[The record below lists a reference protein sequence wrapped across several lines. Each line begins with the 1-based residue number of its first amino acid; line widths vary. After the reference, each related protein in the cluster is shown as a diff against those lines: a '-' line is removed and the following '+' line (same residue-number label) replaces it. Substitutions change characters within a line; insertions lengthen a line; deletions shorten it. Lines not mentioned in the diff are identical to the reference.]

1 MPKSCYNE
9 TIEFLERADVF
20 LITPTYEWQFAPQV
34 EDADFTKIAKK
45 AGLGPEVA
53 RLLFERGIQDEES
66 LKKFLEP
73 SLEDLHDPY
82 LLHDMDKAVERI
94 RQAIEEGENILI
106 YGDYDAD
113 GMTSASIV
121 KESLEQ
127 LGAECRV
134 YLPNRF
140 TDGYGPNASVYKY
153 FIEQEGISLIVTVDN
168 GVAGHEAIELA
179 QSMGVDVIVTDHHS
193 MPETLP
199 DAYAIVHPEHP
210 EADYPFK
217 YLAGCGVAF
226 KLACALLEEVQ
237 VELLDL
243 VAIGTIADMVS
254 LTDENRILVQYGLE
268 MLGHTQ
274 RIGLQELL
282 DMAGIAANEVTEE
295 TVGFQI
301 APRLNAL
308 GRLDDPNPAIDLL
321 TGFDDEEA
329 HEIALMIH
337 QKNEER
343 KEIVQ
348 SIYEEAKTMVDPEKK
363 VQVLAKE
370 GWNPGVL
377 GIVAGRLL
385 EELGQTVIVLNI
397 EDGRAKGS
405 ARSVEAVDIFEALD
419 PHRDLFIAFG
429 GHAGAAGMTL
439 EVEKLSDLSQVLED
453 YVREKVADASGKN
466 KLNLDE
472 ELDLETLSLE
482 TVKSFERLAPFGM
495 DNQKPVFYIKDF
507 HVESARTMGAGN
519 AHLKLKIFK
528 GEASFEVVAFGQG
541 RWATEFSQTKNLEL
555 AVTLS
560 VNQWNG
566 QTALQLMMVD
576 ARVEGVQLFNIRG
589 KNAVLPEGVPVLDFS
604 GEVPD
609 LANSDAVVVKTI
621 PEDITLLKTIF
632 QEQHFSAVYFKN
644 DIDKAYYLTGY
655 GTREQF
661 AKLYKTIY
669 QFPEFDIRYK
679 LKDLAAYLNIQQ
691 ILLVKMIQVFEE
703 LGFVTIK
710 DGVMTVNKEAPK
722 REIGESQ
729 IYQNL
734 KQTVKD
740 QEMMALGTVQ
750 EMYDFLME

>member
-1 MPKSCYNE
+1 M
-9 TIEFLERADVF
+9 I
-20 LITPTYEWQFAPQV
+20 IPTYNWQFAPQV

-45 AGLGPEVA
+45 AGLGPEAA
-53 RLLFERGIQDEES
+53 RLLFSRGIKDEDS
-66 LKKFLEP
+66 LTRFLAP
-73 SLEDLHDPY
+73 SLDDLHDPY
-82 LLHDMDKAVERI
+82 LLHDMDKAVNRI
-94 RQAIEEGENILI
+94 RRVIEQGELILV

-127 LGAECRV
+127 LGAECLV

-153 FIEQEGISLIVTVDN
+153 FIEQQGVSLIVTVDN
-168 GVAGHEAIELA
+168 GVAGHEAIDLA

-193 MPETLP
+193 MPEVLP

-210 EADYPFK
+210 KANYPFK
-217 YLAGCGVAF
+217 HLAGCGVAF

-254 LTDENRILVQYGLE
+254 LTDENRIMVQYGLE
-268 MLGHTQ
+268 VLRNTQ
-274 RIGLQELL
+274 RLGLQELFEI
-282 DMAGIAANEVTEE
+282 AGIASSDLTEE
-295 TVGFQI
+295 TVGFQL

-321 TGFDDEEA
+321 TGFDDEEV
-329 HEIALMIH
+329 HEIALMI
-337 QKNEER
+337 QEKNEER

-348 SIYEEAKTMVDPEKK
+348 AIYEEAKSLVDPNKS

-405 ARSVEAVDIFEALD
+405 ARSIEAVDIFEALD
-419 PHRDLFIAFG
+419 PHRSIFLAFG

-439 EVEKLSDLSQVLED
+439 EVEQLDALSEILET
-453 YVREKVADASGKN
+453 YVKDKGIAAIGKSR
-466 KLNLDE
+466 LYLDE
-472 ELDLETLSLE
+472 ELDLENLSLD

-495 DNQKPVFYIKDF
+495 DNQKPVFYIRDF
-507 HVESARTMGAGN
+507 QVENARSMGA
-519 AHLKLKIFK
+519 ADSHLKLKISK
-528 GEASFEVVAFGQG
+528 GNANFEVVAFGQG
-541 RWATEFSQTKNLEL
+541 SKATEFAQTKQLEL

-566 QTALQLMMVD
+566 QTTLQLMMVD
-576 ARVEGVQLFNIRG
+576 ARVDGVQLFNIRG
-589 KNAVLPEGVPVLDFS
+589 KTVALPEGVPVLDFS
-604 GEVPD
+604 GELPD
-609 LANSDAVVVKTI
+609 ISKSLAVAVKNL
-621 PEDITLLKTIF
+621 PEDITILKDIF
-632 QEQHFSAVYFKN
+632 QQHDFSAIYFKN
-644 DIDKAYYLTGY
+644 DIDKPYYLTGY
-655 GTREQF
+655 GTRDQF

-679 LKDLAAYLNIQQ
+679 LKDLSAYLKIEQ
-691 ILLVKMIQVFEE
+691 ILLVKMIQIFEE
-703 LGFVTIK
+703 LSFVTIEN
-710 DGVMTVNKEAPK
+710 GVMRVNKDATK
-722 REIGESQ
+722 RDIAESQ

-750 EMYDFLME
+750 EIYDFLMKK

>member
-1 MPKSCYNE
+1 MDIY
-9 TIEFLERADVF
+9 
-20 LITPTYEWQFAPQV
+20 LIIPTYNWQFSPQV
-34 EDADFTKIAKK
+34 EDADFTKIAKSV
-45 AGLGPEVA
+45 GLSSEVA
-53 RLLFERGIQDEES
+53 CLLFQRGIKDESS

-82 LLHDMDKAVERI
+82 LLHDMDKAVDRI
-94 RQAIEEGENILI
+94 RQAIEQGELILV

-127 LGAECRV
+127 LGAECLV

-153 FIEQEGISLIVTVDN
+153 FIEQQGVSLIVTVDN
-168 GVAGHEAIELA
+168 GVAGHEAIDLA

-193 MPETLP
+193 MPEVLP

-210 EADYPFK
+210 KADYPFK
-217 YLAGCGVAF
+217 HLAGCGVAF

-254 LTDENRILVQYGLE
+254 LTDENRIMVQYGLE
-268 MLGHTQ
+268 VLRNTQ
-274 RIGLQELL
+274 RIGLQELFEI
-282 DMAGIAANEVTEE
+282 AGISSSDITEE
-295 TVGFQI
+295 TVGFQL

-308 GRLDDPNPAIDLL
+308 GRLADPNPAIDLL
-321 TGFDDEEA
+321 TGFDDEEV
-329 HEIALMIH
+329 HEIALMI
-337 QKNEER
+337 QEKNEER

-348 SIYEEAKTMVDPEKK
+348 AIYEEAKSLVDSNKS

-405 ARSVEAVDIFEALD
+405 ARSIEAVNIFEALD
-419 PHRDLFIAFG
+419 PHRSIFLAFG

-439 EVEKLSDLSQVLED
+439 EVEQLDALSEILET
-453 YVREKVADASGKN
+453 YVKDKGIAAKGKSR
-466 KLNLDE
+466 LYLDE
-472 ELDLETLSLE
+472 ELDLESLSLD
-482 TVKSFERLAPFGM
+482 TVKSFEKLAPFGM
-495 DNQKPVFYIKDF
+495 DNQKPVFYIRDF
-507 HVESARTMGAGN
+507 QVENARSMGAGDS
-519 AHLKLKIFK
+519 HLKLKISK
-528 GEASFEVVAFGQG
+528 GTANFEVVAFGQG
-541 RWATEFSQTKNLEL
+541 AKATEFAQTKQLEL

-566 QTALQLMMVD
+566 QTTLQLMMVD
-576 ARVEGVQLFNIRG
+576 ARVDGVQLFNIRG
-589 KNAVLPEGVPVLDFS
+589 KNAVLPDGVPVLDFT
-604 GEVPD
+604 GELPD
-609 LANSDAVVVKTI
+609 ISSSPAVVVKNI
-621 PEDITLLKTIF
+621 PEDIRILKDIF
-632 QEQHFSAVYFKN
+632 QQHDFSAVYFKN
-644 DIDKAYYLTGY
+644 DIEKPYYLIGY

-669 QFPEFDIRYK
+669 QFPEVDIRYK
-679 LKDLAAYLNIQQ
+679 LKDLSAYLKIEQ
-691 ILLVKMIQVFEE
+691 ILLVKMIQIFEE
-703 LGFVTIK
+703 LGFVTIEN
-710 DGVMTVNKEAPK
+710 GVMRVNKDAAK
-722 REIGESQ
+722 RDIAESQ

-740 QEMMALGTVQ
+740 QEMLALGTVQ
-750 EMYDFLME
+750 EIYDFLMGK

>member
-1 MPKSCYNE
+1 M
-9 TIEFLERADVF
+9 I
-20 LITPTYEWQFAPQV
+20 IPTYNWQFAPQV

-45 AGLGPEVA
+45 AGLGPEAA
-53 RLLFERGIQDEES
+53 RLLFSRGIKDEDS
-66 LKKFLEP
+66 LTRFLAP
-73 SLEDLHDPY
+73 SLDDLHDPY
-82 LLHDMDKAVERI
+82 LLHDMDKAVNRI
-94 RQAIEEGENILI
+94 RRAIEQGEFILV

-113 GMTSASIV
+113 GMTSASIL
-121 KESLEQ
+121 KETLEQ
-127 LGAECRV
+127 LGAECLV

-153 FIEQEGISLIVTVDN
+153 FIEQQGISLIVTVDN
-168 GVAGHEAIELA
+168 GVAGHEAIDLA

-193 MPETLP
+193 LPEVLP
-199 DAYAIVHPEHP
+199 DAHAIVHPEHP
-210 EADYPFK
+210 ESDYPFK
-217 YLAGCGVAF
+217 HLAGCGVAF

-254 LTDENRILVQYGLE
+254 LTDENRIMVQYGIEVLRN
-268 MLGHTQ
+268 TQ
-274 RIGLQELL
+274 RLGLQELFEI
-282 DMAGIAANEVTEE
+282 AGISSSDLTEE
-295 TVGFQI
+295 TVGFQL

-308 GRLDDPNPAIDLL
+308 GRLDDPNPAIELL
-321 TGFDDEEA
+321 TGFDDEEVR
-329 HEIALMIH
+329 EIALMI
-337 QKNEER
+337 QDKNEER

-348 SIYEEAKTMVDPEKK
+348 AIYEEAKSLVDPNKS

-405 ARSVEAVDIFEALD
+405 ARSIEAVDIFEALN
-419 PHRDLFIAFG
+419 PHRELFIAFG

-439 EVEKLSDLSQVLED
+439 EAEQLDALSEILEN
-453 YVREKVADASGKN
+453 YVKDKGIDAKGKN
-466 KLNLDE
+466 TLYLDE
-472 ELDLETLSLE
+472 ELDLESLSLE

-495 DNQKPVFYIKDF
+495 DNQKPVFYIRDF
-507 HVESARTMGAGN
+507 QVENARSMGAGDS
-519 AHLKLKIFK
+519 HLKLKISK
-528 GEASFEVVAFGQG
+528 GNANFEVVAFGQG
-541 RWATEFSQTKNLEL
+541 SKATEFAQTKQLEL

-566 QTALQLMMVD
+566 QTTLQLVMVD
-576 ARVEGVQLFNIRG
+576 ARVDGVQLFNIRG
-589 KNAVLPEGVPVLDFS
+589 KTAALPEGVPVLDFT
-604 GEVPD
+604 GELPD
-609 LANSDAVVVKTI
+609 ISSSQAVVVKNF
-621 PEDITLLKTIF
+621 PEDIEILKNIF
-632 QEQHFSAVYFKN
+632 QQHDFSAVYFKN
-644 DIDKAYYLTGY
+644 DIDKPYYLTGY
-655 GTREQF
+655 GTRDQF

-679 LKDLAAYLNIQQ
+679 LKDLSAYLKIEQ
-691 ILLVKMIQVFEE
+691 ILLIKMIQIFEE
-703 LGFVTIK
+703 LGFVTIEN
-710 DGVMTVNKEAPK
+710 GVMRVNKDAAK
-722 REIGESQ
+722 RDIAESQ

-750 EMYDFLME
+750 EIYDFLMKK

>member
-1 MPKSCYNE
+1 MDIY
-9 TIEFLERADVF
+9 
-20 LITPTYEWQFAPQV
+20 LIIPTYNWQFSPQV
-34 EDADFTKIAKK
+34 EDADFTKIAKSV
-45 AGLGPEVA
+45 GLSSEVA
-53 RLLFERGIQDEES
+53 CLLFQRGIKDESS

-82 LLHDMDKAVERI
+82 LLHDMDKAVDRI
-94 RQAIEEGENILI
+94 RQAIEQGELILV

-127 LGAECRV
+127 LGAECLV

-153 FIEQEGISLIVTVDN
+153 FIEQQGVSLIVTVDN
-168 GVAGHEAIELA
+168 GVAGHEAIDLA

-193 MPETLP
+193 MPEVLP

-217 YLAGCGVAF
+217 HLAGCGVAF

-254 LTDENRILVQYGLE
+254 LTDENRIMVQYGLE
-268 MLGHTQ
+268 VLRNTQ
-274 RIGLQELL
+274 RIGLQELFEI
-282 DMAGIAANEVTEE
+282 AGISSSDITEE
-295 TVGFQI
+295 TVGFQL

-308 GRLDDPNPAIDLL
+308 GRLADPNPAIDLL
-321 TGFDDEEA
+321 TGFDDEEV
-329 HEIALMIH
+329 HEIALMI
-337 QKNEER
+337 QEKNEER

-348 SIYEEAKTMVDPEKK
+348 AIYEEAKSLVDSNKS

-405 ARSVEAVDIFEALD
+405 ARSIEAVNIFEALD
-419 PHRDLFIAFG
+419 PHRSIFLAFG

-439 EVEKLSDLSQVLED
+439 EVEQLDALSEILET
-453 YVREKVADASGKN
+453 YVKDKGIAAKGKSR
-466 KLNLDE
+466 LYLDE
-472 ELDLETLSLE
+472 ELDLESLSLD
-482 TVKSFERLAPFGM
+482 TVKSFEKLAPFGM
-495 DNQKPVFYIKDF
+495 DNQKPVFYIRDF
-507 HVESARTMGAGN
+507 QVENARSMGAGDS
-519 AHLKLKIFK
+519 HLKLKISK
-528 GEASFEVVAFGQG
+528 GTANFEVVAFGQG
-541 RWATEFSQTKNLEL
+541 AKATEFAQTKQLEL

-566 QTALQLMMVD
+566 QTTLQLMMVD
-576 ARVEGVQLFNIRG
+576 ARVDGVQLFNIRG
-589 KNAVLPEGVPVLDFS
+589 KNAVLPDGVPVLDFT
-604 GEVPD
+604 GELPD
-609 LANSDAVVVKTI
+609 ISSSPAVVVKNI
-621 PEDITLLKTIF
+621 PEDIRILKDIF
-632 QEQHFSAVYFKN
+632 QQHDFSAVYFKN
-644 DIDKAYYLTGY
+644 DIEKPYYLIGY

-669 QFPEFDIRYK
+669 QFPEVDIRYK
-679 LKDLAAYLNIQQ
+679 LKDLSAYLKIEQ
-691 ILLVKMIQVFEE
+691 ILLVKMIQIFEE
-703 LGFVTIK
+703 LGFVTIEN
-710 DGVMTVNKEAPK
+710 GVMRVNKDAAK
-722 REIGESQ
+722 RDIAESQ

-740 QEMMALGTVQ
+740 QEMLALGTVQ
-750 EMYDFLME
+750 EIYDFLMGK

>member
-1 MPKSCYNE
+1 M
-9 TIEFLERADVF
+9 I
-20 LITPTYEWQFAPQV
+20 IPTYNWQFAPQI

-45 AGLGPEVA
+45 AGLGPEAA
-53 RLLFERGIQDEES
+53 RLLFSRGIKDEDS
-66 LKKFLEP
+66 LTRFLAP
-73 SLEDLHDPY
+73 SLDDLHDPY
-82 LLHDMDKAVERI
+82 LLHDMDKAVNRI
-94 RQAIEEGENILI
+94 RRAIEQGEFILV

-113 GMTSASIV
+113 GMTSASIF
-121 KESLEQ
+121 KETLEQ
-127 LGAECRV
+127 LGAECLV

-153 FIEQEGISLIVTVDN
+153 FIEQQGISLIVTVDN
-168 GVAGHEAIELA
+168 GVAGHEAIDLA

-193 MPETLP
+193 LPEVLP
-199 DAYAIVHPEHP
+199 DAHAIVHPEHP
-210 EADYPFK
+210 ESDYPFK
-217 YLAGCGVAF
+217 HLAGCGVAF

-254 LTDENRILVQYGLE
+254 LTDENRIMVQYGLE
-268 MLGHTQ
+268 VLRNTQ
-274 RIGLQELL
+274 RLGLQELFEI
-282 DMAGIAANEVTEE
+282 AGISSSDLTEE
-295 TVGFQI
+295 TVGFQL

-308 GRLDDPNPAIDLL
+308 GRLDDPNPAIELL
-321 TGFDDEEA
+321 TGFDDEEVR
-329 HEIALMIH
+329 EIALMI
-337 QKNEER
+337 QDKNEER

-348 SIYEEAKTMVDPEKK
+348 AIYEEARSLVDPNKS

-405 ARSVEAVDIFEALD
+405 ARSIEAVDIFEALN
-419 PHRDLFIAFG
+419 PHRELFIAFG

-439 EVEKLSDLSQVLED
+439 EAEQLDALSEILEN
-453 YVREKVADASGKN
+453 YVKDKGIDAKGKN
-466 KLNLDE
+466 TLYLDE
-472 ELDLETLSLE
+472 ELDLESLSLE

-495 DNQKPVFYIKDF
+495 DNQKPVFYIRDF
-507 HVESARTMGAGN
+507 QVENARSMGAGDS
-519 AHLKLKIFK
+519 HLKLKISK
-528 GEASFEVVAFGQG
+528 GTASFEVVSFGQG
-541 RWATEFSQTKNLEL
+541 SKATEFSQVKQLEL

-566 QTALQLMMVD
+566 QTTLQLMMVD
-576 ARVEGVQLFNIRG
+576 ARVDGVQLFNIRSKSVELPAG
-589 KNAVLPEGVPVLDFS
+589 VPILDFTSDLPEILSSP
-604 GEVPD
+604 
-609 LANSDAVVVKTI
+609 AIVVKNI
-621 PEDITLLKTIF
+621 PEDLSLLKQVL
-632 QEQHFSAVYFKN
+632 QEQDFSAIYFKN
-644 DIDKAYYLTGY
+644 DIAKAYYLTGY

-679 LKDLAAYLNIQQ
+679 LKDLSAYLKIEQ
-691 ILLVKMIQVFEE
+691 ILLVKMIQIFEE
-703 LGFVTIK
+703 LGFVTIEN
-710 DGVMTVNKEAPK
+710 GVMKVNKDAAK
-722 REIGESQ
+722 RDIAESQ

-734 KQTVKD
+734 KQTVKN

-750 EMYDFLME
+750 EIYDFLMEK

>member
-1 MPKSCYNE
+1 M
-9 TIEFLERADVF
+9 I
-20 LITPTYEWQFAPQV
+20 IPTYNWQFAPQV

-45 AGLGPEVA
+45 AGLGPEAA
-53 RLLFERGIQDEES
+53 RLLFSRGIKDEDS
-66 LKKFLEP
+66 LTRFLAP
-73 SLEDLHDPY
+73 SLDDLHDPY
-82 LLHDMDKAVERI
+82 LLHDMDKAVNRI
-94 RQAIEEGENILI
+94 RRAIEQGEFILV

-113 GMTSASIV
+113 GMTSASIL
-121 KESLEQ
+121 KETLEQ
-127 LGAECRV
+127 LGAECLV

-153 FIEQEGISLIVTVDN
+153 FIEQQGISLIVTVDN
-168 GVAGHEAIELA
+168 GVAGREAIDLA

-193 MPETLP
+193 LPEVLP

-210 EADYPFK
+210 ESDYPFK
-217 YLAGCGVAF
+217 HLAGCGVAF

-254 LTDENRILVQYGLE
+254 LTDENRIMVQYGLE
-268 MLGHTQ
+268 VLRNTQ
-274 RIGLQELL
+274 RLGLQELFEI
-282 DMAGIAANEVTEE
+282 AGISSSDLTEE
-295 TVGFQI
+295 TIGFQL

-321 TGFDDEEA
+321 TGFDDEEVR
-329 HEIALMIH
+329 EIALMI
-337 QKNEER
+337 QNKNEER

-348 SIYEEAKTMVDPEKK
+348 AIYEEAKSLVDPNKS

-405 ARSVEAVDIFEALD
+405 ARSIEAVDIFEALN
-419 PHRDLFIAFG
+419 PHRELFIAFG

-439 EVEKLSDLSQVLED
+439 EEEQLDALSEILETYIKD
-453 YVREKVADASGKN
+453 KGIDAKGKN
-466 KLNLDE
+466 TLYLDE
-472 ELDLETLSLE
+472 ELDLESLSLE

-495 DNQKPVFYIKDF
+495 DNQKPVFYIRDF
-507 HVESARTMGAGN
+507 QVENARSMGAEDS
-519 AHLKLKIFK
+519 HLKLKISK
-528 GEASFEVVAFGQG
+528 GTAIFEVVAFGQG
-541 RWATEFSQTKNLEL
+541 SKTTEFSQVKQLEL

-566 QTALQLMMVD
+566 QTTLQLMMVD
-576 ARVEGVQLFNIRG
+576 ARVDGVQLFNIRG
-589 KNAVLPEGVPVLDFS
+589 KNASLPDEVPVLDFT
-604 GEVPD
+604 GELPD
-609 LANSDAVVVKTI
+609 ITTSPAIVVKNL
-621 PEDITLLKTIF
+621 PEDITILKNIF
-632 QEQHFSAVYFKN
+632 QQHDFSAIYFKN
-644 DIDKAYYLTGY
+644 DIAKAYYLTGY

-679 LKDLAAYLNIQQ
+679 LKDLSTYLKIEQ
-691 ILLVKMIQVFEE
+691 ILLVKMIQIFEE
-703 LGFVTIK
+703 LGFVTIEN
-710 DGVMTVNKEAPK
+710 GVMRVNKDATK
-722 REIGESQ
+722 RDIAESQ

-750 EMYDFLME
+750 EIYDFLMKK

>member
-1 MPKSCYNE
+1 M
-9 TIEFLERADVF
+9 I
-20 LITPTYEWQFAPQV
+20 IPTYNWQFAPQV

-45 AGLGPEVA
+45 AGLGPEAA
-53 RLLFERGIQDEES
+53 RLLFSRGIKDEDS
-66 LKKFLEP
+66 LTRFLAP
-73 SLEDLHDPY
+73 SLDDLHDPY
-82 LLHDMDKAVERI
+82 LLHDMDKAVNRI
-94 RQAIEEGENILI
+94 RRAIEQGEFILV

-113 GMTSASIV
+113 GMTSASIL
-121 KESLEQ
+121 KETLEQ
-127 LGAECRV
+127 LGAECLV

-153 FIEQEGISLIVTVDN
+153 FIEQQGISLIVTVDN
-168 GVAGHEAIELA
+168 GVAGHEAIDLA

-193 MPETLP
+193 LPEVLP
-199 DAYAIVHPEHP
+199 DAHAIVHPEHP

-217 YLAGCGVAF
+217 HLAGCGVAF

-254 LTDENRILVQYGLE
+254 LTDENRIMLQYGLE
-268 MLGHTQ
+268 VLRNTQ
-274 RIGLQELL
+274 RIGFQELFEI
-282 DMAGIAANEVTEE
+282 AGISSSDVTEE
-295 TVGFQI
+295 IVGFQL

-308 GRLDDPNPAIDLL
+308 GRLDDPNPAIELL
-321 TGFDDEEA
+321 TGFDDEEVR
-329 HEIALMIH
+329 EIALMI
-337 QKNEER
+337 QDKNEER

-348 SIYEEAKTMVDPEKK
+348 AIYEEAKSLVDPNKS

-405 ARSVEAVDIFEALD
+405 ARSIEAVDIFEALN
-419 PHRDLFIAFG
+419 PHRELFIAFG

-439 EVEKLSDLSQVLED
+439 EVDNLEALSELLEAYITEKGLD
-453 YVREKVADASGKN
+453 VATKN
-466 KLNLDE
+466 NLRLDE
-472 ELDLETLSLE
+472 ELDLEALTIE
-482 TVKSFERLAPFGM
+482 TVKNFERLAPFGM
-495 DNQKPVFYIKDF
+495 DHQKPVFYIRDF
-507 HVESARTMGAGN
+507 QVENARTMGAGN
-519 AHLKLKIFK
+519 AHLKLKISK
-528 GEASFEVVAFGQG
+528 GSANFEVVAFGKG
-541 RWATEFSQTKNLEL
+541 SLATEFAQVKDLEL

-566 QTALQLMMVD
+566 QTTLQLMMVD
-576 ARVEGVQLFNIRG
+576 ARVDGVQLFNIRS
-589 KNAVLPEGVPVLDFS
+589 KSVELPEGVPVLDFTS
-604 GEVPD
+604 D
-609 LANSDAVVVKTI
+609 LPEMLSSPAIVVKNT
-621 PEDITLLKTIF
+621 PDDLSLLKQVL
-632 QEQHFSAVYFKN
+632 QEQDFSAIYFKN
-644 DIDKAYYLTGY
+644 DIAKAYYLTGY

-679 LKDLAAYLNIQQ
+679 LKDLSAYLKIEQ
-691 ILLVKMIQVFEE
+691 ILLVKMIQIFEE
-703 LGFVTIK
+703 LGFVTIEN
-710 DGVMTVNKEAPK
+710 GVMKVNKDAAK
-722 REIGESQ
+722 RDIAESH
-729 IYQNL
+729 IYQQL

-750 EMYDFLME
+750 EIYNFLMEK

>member
-1 MPKSCYNE
+1 M
-9 TIEFLERADVF
+9 IF
-20 LITPTYEWQFAPQV
+20 LIIPTYNWQFAPQV

-53 RLLFERGIQDEES
+53 RLLFERGIKDETS

-73 SLEDLHDPY
+73 SLEELHDPY
-82 LLHDMDKAVERI
+82 LLNDMEKAVERI
-94 RQAIEEGENILI
+94 RYAIEQGELILI

-127 LGAECRV
+127 LGAECLV

-153 FIEQEGISLIVTVDN
+153 FIEQQGVSLIVTVDN
-168 GVAGHEAIELA
+168 GVAGHEAIDLA

-193 MPETLP
+193 MPEILP
-199 DAYAIVHPEHP
+199 DAYAIIHPEHP
-210 EADYPFK
+210 GADYPFK
-217 YLAGCGVAF
+217 HLAGCGVAF

-254 LTDENRILVQYGLE
+254 LTDENRIMVQYGLE
-268 MLGHTQ
+268 VLRNTQ
-274 RIGLQELL
+274 RMGLQE
-282 DMAGIAANEVTEE
+282 MFEIAGISSSDVTEE
-295 TVGFQI
+295 TVGFQL

-321 TGFDDEEA
+321 TGFDDEEV
-329 HEIALMIH
+329 HEIALLIH

-348 SIYEEAKTMVDPEKK
+348 SIYDEAKGMVDPDKS

-405 ARSVEAVDIFEALD
+405 ARSIEAVDIFEALN
-419 PHRDLFIAFG
+419 PHQELFIAFG

-439 EVEKLSDLSQVLED
+439 EIDKLEALSELLEVYITEKGLD
-453 YVREKVADASGKN
+453 VATKN
-466 KLNLDE
+466 NLRLDE
-472 ELDLETLSLE
+472 DLDIEALTIE
-482 TVKSFERLAPFGM
+482 TVKNFERLAPFGM
-495 DNQKPVFYIKDF
+495 DHQKPVFYIRDF
-507 HVESARTMGAGN
+507 QVENARTMGAGN
-519 AHLKLKIFK
+519 AHLKLKISK
-528 GEASFEVVAFGQG
+528 GSANFEVVAFGKG
-541 RWATEFSQTKNLEL
+541 SLATEFAQVKDLEL
-555 AVTLS
+555 AATLS

-576 ARVEGVQLFNIRG
+576 ARVDGVQLFNIRS
-589 KNAVLPEGVPVLDFS
+589 KSVELPEGVPVLDFTSNLPEVFS
-604 GEVPD
+604 GP
-609 LANSDAVVVKTI
+609 AIVVKDI
-621 PEDITLLKTIF
+621 PEDLSLLKQVL
-632 QEQHFSAVYFKN
+632 QEQDFSAIYFKN
-644 DIDKAYYLTGY
+644 DIAKAYYLTGY

-679 LKDLAAYLNIQQ
+679 LKDLSAYLKIEQ
-691 ILLVKMIQVFEE
+691 ILLVKMIQIFEE
-703 LGFVTIK
+703 LGFVTIEN
-710 DGVMTVNKEAPK
+710 GVMKVNKDAAK
-722 REIGESQ
+722 RDIAESH
-729 IYQNL
+729 IYQQL

-750 EMYDFLME
+750 EIYNFLMEK

>member
-1 MPKSCYNE
+1 M
-9 TIEFLERADVF
+9 DVC
-20 LITPTYEWQFAPQV
+20 LIIPTYNWQFSPQV
-34 EDADFTKIAKK
+34 EDADFTKIAKS
-45 AGLGPEVA
+45 AGLSSEVA
-53 RLLFERGIQDEES
+53 CLLFQRGIKDESS
-66 LKKFLEP
+66 LKKFLDP

-82 LLHDMDKAVERI
+82 LLHDMEKAVKRI
-94 RQAIEEGENILI
+94 RQAIERGELILV

-127 LGAECRV
+127 LGAECLI

-153 FIEQEGISLIVTVDN
+153 FIEQQGVSLIVTVDN
-168 GVAGHEAIELA
+168 GVTGHEAIDLA

-193 MPETLP
+193 MPEVLP
-199 DAYAIVHPEHP
+199 DAYAIVHPEHQ

-217 YLAGCGVAF
+217 HLAGCGVAF

-254 LTDENRILVQYGLE
+254 LTDENRVMVQYGLE
-268 MLGHTQ
+268 VLRNTQ
-274 RIGLQELL
+274 RLGLQELFEV
-282 DMAGIAANEVTEE
+282 AGIFSGDISEE
-295 TVGFQI
+295 TVGFQL

-321 TGFDDEEA
+321 TGFDDEEV
-329 HEIALMIH
+329 HEIALMI
-337 QKNEER
+337 QEKNEER

-348 SIYEEAKTMVDPEKK
+348 AIYEEAKSLVDPNKS

-405 ARSVEAVDIFEALD
+405 ARSIEAVDIFEALD
-419 PHRDLFIAFG
+419 PHRELFIAFG

-439 EVEKLSDLSQVLED
+439 EAEQLDALSEILETYVKDKGIDAKGKSQL
-453 YVREKVADASGKN
+453 Y
-466 KLNLDE
+466 LDE
-472 ELDLETLSLE
+472 ELDLENLNLD

-495 DNQKPVFYIKDF
+495 DNQKPIFYIRDF
-507 HVESARTMGAGN
+507 QVENARSMGAGDS
-519 AHLKLKIFK
+519 HLKLKISK
-528 GEASFEVVAFGQG
+528 GTANFEVVAFGQG
-541 RWATEFSQTKNLEL
+541 AKATEFAQTKQLEL

-566 QTALQLMMVD
+566 QTTLQLMMVD
-576 ARVEGVQLFNIRG
+576 ARVDGVQLFNIRS
-589 KNAVLPEGVPVLDFS
+589 KSAALPDGVPVLDFS
-604 GEVPD
+604 GELPD
-609 LANSDAVVVKTI
+609 ISSSPAVVVKNL
-621 PEDITLLKTIF
+621 PEDIRILKDIF
-632 QEQHFSAVYFKN
+632 QEHDFSAVYFKN
-644 DIDKAYYLTGY
+644 DIEKPYYLTGY

-669 QFPEFDIRYK
+669 QFPEFDIRFK
-679 LKDLAAYLNIQQ
+679 LKDLSAYLKIEQ
-691 ILLVKMIQVFEE
+691 ILLVKMIQIFEE
-703 LGFVTIK
+703 LGFVIIEN
-710 DGVMTVNKEAPK
+710 GVMKVNKDAAK
-722 REIGESQ
+722 RDIAESQ

-750 EMYDFLME
+750 EIYDFLKGK

>member
-1 MPKSCYNE
+1 MDIY
-9 TIEFLERADVF
+9 
-20 LITPTYEWQFAPQV
+20 LIIPTYNWQFSPQV
-34 EDADFTKIAKK
+34 EDADFTKIAKSV
-45 AGLGPEVA
+45 GLSSEVA
-53 RLLFERGIQDEES
+53 CLLFQRGIKDESS

-82 LLHDMDKAVERI
+82 LLHDMDKAVDRI
-94 RQAIEEGENILI
+94 RQAIEQGELILV

-127 LGAECRV
+127 LGAECLV

-153 FIEQEGISLIVTVDN
+153 FIGQQGVSLIVTVDN
-168 GVAGHEAIELA
+168 GVAGHEAIDLA

-193 MPETLP
+193 MPEVLP

-217 YLAGCGVAF
+217 HLAGCGVAF

-254 LTDENRILVQYGLE
+254 LTDENRIMVQYGLE
-268 MLGHTQ
+268 VLRNTQ
-274 RIGLQELL
+274 RIGLQELFEI
-282 DMAGIAANEVTEE
+282 AGISSSDITEE
-295 TVGFQI
+295 TVGFQL

-308 GRLDDPNPAIDLL
+308 GRLADPNPAIDLL
-321 TGFDDEEA
+321 TGFDDEEV
-329 HEIALMIH
+329 HEIALMI
-337 QKNEER
+337 QEKNEER

-348 SIYEEAKTMVDPEKK
+348 SIYEEAKSLVDPNKS

-405 ARSVEAVDIFEALD
+405 ARSIEAVDIFEALN
-419 PHRDLFIAFG
+419 PHRELFIAFG

-439 EVEKLSDLSQVLED
+439 EAEQLDALSEILET
-453 YVREKVADASGKN
+453 YVKDKGIDAKGKN
-466 KLNLDE
+466 TLYLDE
-472 ELDLETLSLE
+472 ELDLESLSLE

-495 DNQKPVFYIKDF
+495 DNQKPVFYIRDF
-507 HVESARTMGAGN
+507 QVENARSMGAEDS
-519 AHLKLKIFK
+519 HLKLKISK
-528 GEASFEVVAFGQG
+528 GTASFEVVAFGQG
-541 RWATEFSQTKNLEL
+541 SKATEFSQVKQLEL

-566 QTALQLMMVD
+566 QTTLQLMMVD
-576 ARVEGVQLFNIRG
+576 ARVDGVQLFNIRS
-589 KNAVLPEGVPVLDFS
+589 KSVELPEGVPVLDFTS
-604 GEVPD
+604 ALPEMLSSP
-609 LANSDAVVVKTI
+609 AIVVKNI
-621 PEDITLLKTIF
+621 PEDLSLLKQVL
-632 QEQHFSAVYFKN
+632 QEQDFSAIYFKN
-644 DIDKAYYLTGY
+644 DIAKAYYLTGY

-679 LKDLAAYLNIQQ
+679 LKDLSAYLKIEQ
-691 ILLVKMIQVFEE
+691 ILLVKMIQIFEE
-703 LGFVTIK
+703 LGFVTIEN
-710 DGVMTVNKEAPK
+710 GVMRVNKDAAK
-722 REIGESQ
+722 RDIAESQ

-740 QEMMALGTVQ
+740 QEMLALGTVQ
-750 EMYDFLME
+750 EIYDFLMGK

>member
-1 MPKSCYNE
+1 M
-9 TIEFLERADVF
+9 I
-20 LITPTYEWQFAPQV
+20 IPTYNWQFAPQV

-45 AGLGPEVA
+45 AGLVPEAA
-53 RLLFERGIQDEES
+53 RLLFSRGIRDEDS
-66 LKKFLEP
+66 LSRFLAP
-73 SLEDLHDPY
+73 SLDNLHDPY
-82 LLHDMDKAVERI
+82 LLHDMDKAVNRI
-94 RQAIEEGENILI
+94 RRAIEQGEFILV

-113 GMTSASIV
+113 GMTSASIF
-121 KESLEQ
+121 KETLEQ
-127 LGAECRV
+127 LGAECLV

-153 FIEQEGISLIVTVDN
+153 FIEQQGISLIVTVDN
-168 GVAGHEAIELA
+168 GVAGHEAIDLA

-193 MPETLP
+193 LPEILP
-199 DAYAIVHPEHP
+199 DAYAIVRPEHP
-210 EADYPFK
+210 ESDYPFK

-254 LTDENRILVQYGLE
+254 LTDENRIMLQYGLE
-268 MLGHTQ
+268 VLRNTQ
-274 RIGLQELL
+274 RIGLQELFEI
-282 DMAGIAANEVTEE
+282 AGISSSDVTEE
-295 TVGFQI
+295 TIGFQL

-308 GRLDDPNPAIDLL
+308 GRLDDPNPAIELL
-321 TGFDDEEA
+321 TGFDDEEVR
-329 HEIALMIH
+329 EIALMI
-337 QKNEER
+337 QDKNEER

-348 SIYEEAKTMVDPEKK
+348 AIYEEAKSLVDPNKS

-405 ARSVEAVDIFEALD
+405 ARSIEAVDIFEALD
-419 PHRDLFIAFG
+419 PHRELFIAFG

-439 EVEKLSDLSQVLED
+439 EVDKLEALSELLEAYITEKGLD
-453 YVREKVADASGKN
+453 VATKN
-466 KLNLDE
+466 NLRLDE
-472 ELDLETLSLE
+472 ELDLEALTIE
-482 TVKSFERLAPFGM
+482 TVKNFERLAPFGM
-495 DNQKPVFYIKDF
+495 DHQKPVFYIRDF
-507 HVESARTMGAGN
+507 QVENARTMGAGN
-519 AHLKLKIFK
+519 AHLKLKISK
-528 GEASFEVVAFGQG
+528 GSANFEVVAFGKG
-541 RWATEFSQTKNLEL
+541 SLATEFAQVKDLEL

-576 ARVEGVQLFNIRG
+576 ARVDGVQLFNIRS
-589 KNAVLPEGVPVLDFS
+589 KSVELPEGVPVLDFTS
-604 GEVPD
+604 D
-609 LANSDAVVVKTI
+609 LPEMLSSSAIVVKNI
-621 PEDITLLKTIF
+621 PEDLSLLKQVL
-632 QEQHFSAVYFKN
+632 QEQDFSAIYFKN
-644 DIDKAYYLTGY
+644 DIAKAYYLTGY

-679 LKDLAAYLNIQQ
+679 LKDLSAYLKIEQ
-691 ILLVKMIQVFEE
+691 ILLVKMIQIFEE
-703 LGFVTIK
+703 LGFVTIEN
-710 DGVMTVNKEAPK
+710 GVMRVNKDAAK
-722 REIGESQ
+722 RDIAESQ

-750 EMYDFLME
+750 EIYDFLMKK

>member
-1 MPKSCYNE
+1 MDIY
-9 TIEFLERADVF
+9 
-20 LITPTYEWQFAPQV
+20 LIIPTYNWQFSPQV
-34 EDADFTKIAKK
+34 EDADFTKIAKSV
-45 AGLGPEVA
+45 GLSSEVA
-53 RLLFERGIQDEES
+53 CLLFQRGIKDESS

-82 LLHDMDKAVERI
+82 LLHDMDKAVDRI
-94 RQAIEEGENILI
+94 RQAIEQGELILV

-127 LGAECRV
+127 LGAECLV

-153 FIEQEGISLIVTVDN
+153 FIGQQGVSLIVTVDN
-168 GVAGHEAIELA
+168 GVAGHEAIDLA

-193 MPETLP
+193 MPEVLP

-217 YLAGCGVAF
+217 HLAGCGVAF

-254 LTDENRILVQYGLE
+254 LTDENRIMVQYGLE
-268 MLGHTQ
+268 VLHNTQ
-274 RIGLQELL
+274 RIGLQELFEI
-282 DMAGIAANEVTEE
+282 AGISSSDISEE
-295 TVGFQI
+295 TVGFQL

-321 TGFDDEEA
+321 TGFDDEEVR
-329 HEIALMIH
+329 EIALMI
-337 QKNEER
+337 QDKNEER

-348 SIYEEAKTMVDPEKK
+348 AIYEEAKSLVDPNKS

-405 ARSVEAVDIFEALD
+405 ARSIDAVDIFEALN
-419 PHRDLFIAFG
+419 PHRELFIAFG

-439 EVEKLSDLSQVLED
+439 EAEQLDALSEILEN
-453 YVREKVADASGKN
+453 YVKDKGIDAKGKN
-466 KLNLDE
+466 TLYLDE
-472 ELDLETLSLE
+472 ELDLESLSLE

-495 DNQKPVFYIKDF
+495 DNQKPVFYIRDF
-507 HVESARTMGAGN
+507 QVENARSMGAGDS
-519 AHLKLKIFK
+519 HLKLKISK
-528 GEASFEVVAFGQG
+528 GIASFEVVAFGQG
-541 RWATEFSQTKNLEL
+541 SKATEFSQVKQLEL

-566 QTALQLMMVD
+566 ETTLQLMMVD
-576 ARVEGVQLFNIRG
+576 ARVDGVQLFNIRG
-589 KNAVLPEGVPVLDFS
+589 KTASLPDGVPVLDFT
-604 GEVPD
+604 GKLPD
-609 LANSDAVVVKTI
+609 ISLSPAIVVKNL
-621 PEDITLLKTIF
+621 PEDITILKNIF
-632 QEQHFSAVYFKN
+632 QEHDFSAIYFKN
-644 DIDKAYYLTGY
+644 DIDKPYYLTGY

-679 LKDLAAYLNIQQ
+679 LKDLSAYLKIEQ
-691 ILLVKMIQVFEE
+691 ILLVKMIQIFEE
-703 LGFVTIK
+703 LGFVTIEN
-710 DGVMTVNKEAPK
+710 GVMRVNKDAAK
-722 REIGESQ
+722 RDIAESQ

-750 EMYDFLME
+750 EIYDFLMKK

>member
-1 MPKSCYNE
+1 M
-9 TIEFLERADVF
+9 IF
-20 LITPTYEWQFAPQV
+20 LIIPTYNWQFAPQV

-53 RLLFERGIQDEES
+53 RLLFERGIKDETS

-73 SLEDLHDPY
+73 SLDDLHDPY
-82 LLHDMDKAVERI
+82 LLNDMEKAVERI
-94 RQAIEEGENILI
+94 RHAIEQGELILI

-127 LGAECRV
+127 LGAECLV

-153 FIEQEGISLIVTVDN
+153 FIEQQGVSLIVTVDN
-168 GVAGHEAIELA
+168 GVAGHEAIDLA

-193 MPETLP
+193 MPEVLP
-199 DAYAIVHPEHP
+199 DAYAIIHPEHP
-210 EADYPFK
+210 GADYPFK
-217 YLAGCGVAF
+217 HLAGCGVAF

-254 LTDENRILVQYGLE
+254 LTDENRIMVQYGLE
-268 MLGHTQ
+268 VLRNTQ
-274 RIGLQELL
+274 RMGLQE
-282 DMAGIAANEVTEE
+282 MFEIAGISSSDVTEE
-295 TVGFQI
+295 TVGFQL

-321 TGFDDEEA
+321 TGFDDEEV
-329 HEIALMIH
+329 HEIALLIH

-343 KEIVQ
+343 KEVVQ
-348 SIYEEAKTMVDPEKK
+348 FIYDEAKGMVDPDKS

-405 ARSVEAVDIFEALD
+405 ARSIEAVDIFEALD
-419 PHRDLFIAFG
+419 PHRELFIAFG

-439 EVEKLSDLSQVLED
+439 EADKLEVLSDVLEA
-453 YVREKVADASGKN
+453 YIREKGADAQGKN
-466 KLNLDE
+466 NLFLDE
-472 ELDLETLSLE
+472 ELDLEALSLE

-495 DNQKPVFYIKDF
+495 DNQKPVFYIRDF
-507 HVESARTMGAGN
+507 QVENARVMGAGN
-519 AHLKLKIFK
+519 AHLKLKISK

-541 RWATEFSQTKNLEL
+541 KWVTEFSQTKQLEL

-566 QTALQLMMVD
+566 QTTLQLMMID

-589 KNAVLPEGVPVLDFS
+589 KNALLPEGVPVLDFRQ
-604 GEVPD
+604 ELPD
-609 LANSDAVVVKTI
+609 VTSCSAIVIKNI
-621 PEDITLLKTIF
+621 PEDLSLLKKIC
-632 QEQHFSAVYFKN
+632 QEQDFSAIYFKN
-644 DIDKAYYLTGY
+644 DIAKAYYLTGY

-679 LKDLAAYLNIQQ
+679 LKDLAAFLKIEQ
-691 ILLVKMIQVFEE
+691 ILLVKMIQIFEE
-703 LGFVTIK
+703 LGFVTIEN
-710 DGVMTVNKEAPK
+710 GVMRVNKEAEK
-722 REIGESQ
+722 RDMAESQ
-729 IYQNL
+729 IYQKL

-740 QEMMALGTVQ
+740 QEIMALGTVQ
-750 EMYDFLME
+750 EIYDFLMEKSE

>member
-1 MPKSCYNE
+1 M
-9 TIEFLERADVF
+9 I
-20 LITPTYEWQFAPQV
+20 IPTYNWQFSPQV
-34 EDADFTKIAKK
+34 EDEDFTKIAKK

-53 RLLFERGIQDEES
+53 HLLYSRGVKDQEALS
-66 LKKFLEP
+66 HFLTP
-73 SLEDLHDPY
+73 TLDDLHDPY

-94 RQAIEEGENILI
+94 RRAIEDAEFILI

-127 LGAECRV
+127 LGAEVAV

-140 TDGYGPNASVYKY
+140 TDGYGPKASVYKY
-153 FIEQEGISLIVTVDN
+153 FIEQQGISLIVTVDN
-168 GVAGHEAIELA
+168 GVAGHEAIDLA

-193 MPETLP
+193 MPEVLP

-210 EADYPFK
+210 DADYPFK
-217 YLAGCGVAF
+217 HLAGCGVAF

-254 LTDENRILVQYGLE
+254 LTDENRIMVQYGLE
-268 MLGHTQ
+268 VLRNTQ
-274 RIGLQELL
+274 RMGLQE
-282 DMAGIAANEVTEE
+282 MFNIAGIARNDVTEE
-295 TVGFQI
+295 TVGFQL

-337 QKNEER
+337 EKNEER

-348 SIYEEAKTMVDPEKK
+348 AIYQEAKVMVDPTKT
-363 VQVLAKE
+363 VQILAKE

-385 EELGQTVIVLNI
+385 EELGQTVIVLNL

-405 ARSVEAVDIFEALD
+405 ARSIEALDIFEALA
-419 PHRDLFIAFG
+419 PHRNLFIAFG

-439 EVEKLSDLSQVLED
+439 EADKLDTLSEVLES
-453 YVREKVADASGKN
+453 YVLDKGLDATTKN
-466 KLNLDE
+466 NLDLDE
-472 ELDLETLSLE
+472 ELDLEALTIDV
-482 TVKSFERLAPFGM
+482 VKNFERLAPFGM
-495 DNQKPVFYIKDF
+495 DNQKPVFYIRDF
-507 HVESARTMGAGN
+507 QIENARAMGASN
-519 AHLKLKIFK
+519 AHLKLKISR
-528 GEASFEVVAFGQG
+528 GTSNFEVVAFGKG
-541 RWATEFSQTKNLEL
+541 SLATEFAQAKDLEL

-576 ARVEGVQLFNIRG
+576 ARVDGVQLFNIRG
-589 KNAVLPEGVPVLDFS
+589 KSVPLPEGIPVLDFTKDL
-604 GEVPD
+604 PD
-609 LANSDAVVVKTI
+609 LTTSPAVVVKNI
-621 PEDITLLKTIF
+621 PEDLNPLKQII
-632 QEQHFSAVYFKN
+632 QEQDFSAIYFKN

-669 QFPEFDIRYK
+669 QFPEFDIRFK
-679 LKDLAAYLNIQQ
+679 LKDLSAYLKIEQ
-691 ILLVKMIQVFEE
+691 ILLVKMIQIFEE
-703 LGFVTIK
+703 LGFVTIEN
-710 DGVMTVNKEAPK
+710 GVMKLNKEAPK
-722 REIGESQ
+722 RDIAESH
-729 IYQNL
+729 IYQQL
-734 KQTVKD
+734 KQIVKD

-750 EMYDFLME
+750 EIYDFLMEK

>member
-1 MPKSCYNE
+1 MDIY
-9 TIEFLERADVF
+9 
-20 LITPTYEWQFAPQV
+20 LIIPTYNWQFSPQV
-34 EDADFTKIAKK
+34 EDADFTKIAKSV
-45 AGLGPEVA
+45 GLSSEVA
-53 RLLFERGIQDEES
+53 CLLFQRGIKDESS

-82 LLHDMDKAVERI
+82 LLHDMDKAVDRI
-94 RQAIEEGENILI
+94 RQAIEQGELILV

-127 LGAECRV
+127 LGAECLV

-153 FIEQEGISLIVTVDN
+153 FIGQQGVSLIVTVDN
-168 GVAGHEAIELA
+168 GVAGHEAIDLA

-193 MPETLP
+193 MPEVLP

-217 YLAGCGVAF
+217 QLAGCGVAF

-254 LTDENRILVQYGLE
+254 LTDENRIMVQYGLE
-268 MLGHTQ
+268 VLRNTQ
-274 RIGLQELL
+274 RIGLQELFEI
-282 DMAGIAANEVTEE
+282 AGISSSDITEE
-295 TVGFQI
+295 TVGFQL

-308 GRLDDPNPAIDLL
+308 GRLADPNPAIDLL
-321 TGFDDEEA
+321 TGFDDEEV
-329 HEIALMIH
+329 HEIALMI
-337 QKNEER
+337 QEKNEER

-348 SIYEEAKTMVDPEKK
+348 AVYEEAKSLVDPNKS

-405 ARSVEAVDIFEALD
+405 ARSIEAVNIFEALD
-419 PHRDLFIAFG
+419 PHRSIFLAFG

-439 EVEKLSDLSQVLED
+439 EVEQLDALSEILET
-453 YVREKVADASGKN
+453 YVKDKGIAAKGKSR
-466 KLNLDE
+466 LYLDE
-472 ELDLETLSLE
+472 ELDLESLSLD
-482 TVKSFERLAPFGM
+482 TVKSFEKLAPFGM
-495 DNQKPVFYIKDF
+495 DNQKPVFYIRDF
-507 HVESARTMGAGN
+507 QVENARSMGAGDS
-519 AHLKLKIFK
+519 HLKLKISK
-528 GEASFEVVAFGQG
+528 GTANFEVVAFGQG
-541 RWATEFSQTKNLEL
+541 AKATEFAQTKQLEL

-566 QTALQLMMVD
+566 QTTLQLMMVD
-576 ARVEGVQLFNIRG
+576 ARVDGVQLFNIRG
-589 KNAVLPEGVPVLDFS
+589 KNAVLPDGVPVLDFT
-604 GEVPD
+604 GELPD
-609 LANSDAVVVKTI
+609 ISSSPAVVVKNI
-621 PEDITLLKTIF
+621 PEDIRILKDIF
-632 QEQHFSAVYFKN
+632 QQHDFSAVYFKN
-644 DIDKAYYLTGY
+644 DIEKPYYLIGY

-669 QFPEFDIRYK
+669 QFPEVDIRYK
-679 LKDLAAYLNIQQ
+679 LKDLSAYLKIEQ
-691 ILLVKMIQVFEE
+691 ILLVKMIQIFEE
-703 LGFVTIK
+703 LGFVTIEN
-710 DGVMTVNKEAPK
+710 GVMRVNKDAAK
-722 REIGESQ
+722 RDIAESQ

-740 QEMMALGTVQ
+740 QEMLALGTVQ
-750 EMYDFLME
+750 EIYDFLMGK

>member
-1 MPKSCYNE
+1 M
-9 TIEFLERADVF
+9 I
-20 LITPTYEWQFAPQV
+20 IPTYNWQFSPQV
-34 EDADFTKIAKK
+34 EDADFTKIAKS
-45 AGLGPEVA
+45 AGLSAEVA
-53 RLLFERGIQDEES
+53 GLLYQRGIRDESS

-73 SLEDLHDPY
+73 SLEDLHEPY

-94 RQAIEEGENILI
+94 RLAIERGELILV

-127 LGAECRV
+127 LGAECLV

-153 FIEQEGISLIVTVDN
+153 FIEQQGVSLIVTVDN
-168 GVAGHEAIELA
+168 GVAGHEAIDLA
-179 QSMGVDVIVTDHHS
+179 QSLGVDVIVTDHHS
-193 MPETLP
+193 MPEVLP

-217 YLAGCGVAF
+217 HLAGCGVAF

-254 LTDENRILVQYGLE
+254 LTDENRIMVQYGLE
-268 MLGHTQ
+268 VLRNTQ
-274 RIGLQELL
+274 RLGLQELFEV
-282 DMAGIAANEVTEE
+282 AGISSSALTEE
-295 TVGFQI
+295 TVGFQL

-321 TGFDDEEA
+321 TGFDDEEV
-329 HEIALMIH
+329 HEIALMI
-337 QKNEER
+337 QEKNEER

-348 SIYEEAKTMVDPEKK
+348 AIYEEAKSLVDPNKS
-363 VQVLAKE
+363 VQVLAKQ

-405 ARSVEAVDIFEALD
+405 ARSIETVDIFEALN
-419 PHRDLFIAFG
+419 PHRALFIAFG

-439 EVEKLSDLSQVLED
+439 EAEQLGALSDILET
-453 YVREKVADASGKN
+453 YVKDKGIDAKGKS
-466 KLNLDE
+466 KLYLDE
-472 ELDLETLSLE
+472 ELDLENLSLE

-495 DNQKPVFYIKDF
+495 DNQKPVFYIRDF
-507 HVESARTMGAGN
+507 QVENARSMGAGDS
-519 AHLKLKIFK
+519 HLKLKISK
-528 GEASFEVVAFGQG
+528 GTVSFEVVAFGLG
-541 RWATEFSQTKNLEL
+541 SKATEFSQAKQLEL

-566 QTALQLMMVD
+566 QTTLQLMMVD
-576 ARVEGVQLFNIRG
+576 ARVDGVQLFNIRS
-589 KNAVLPEGVPVLDFS
+589 KSAALPDGVPVLDFT
-604 GEVPD
+604 GELPD
-609 LANSDAVVVKTI
+609 ISSSQAVVIKNL
-621 PEDITLLKTIF
+621 PEDIEILKNIF
-632 QEQHFSAVYFKN
+632 QQHDFLAVYFKN
-644 DIDKAYYLTGY
+644 DIDKPYYLTGY

-679 LKDLAAYLNIQQ
+679 LKDLSAYLKIEQ
-691 ILLVKMIQVFEE
+691 ILLVKMIQIFEE
-703 LGFVTIK
+703 LGFVTIEN
-710 DGVMTVNKEAPK
+710 GVMKVNKDAAK
-722 REIGESQ
+722 RDIAESQ

-750 EMYDFLME
+750 EIYDFLMEK

>member
-1 MPKSCYNE
+1 MDIY
-9 TIEFLERADVF
+9 
-20 LITPTYEWQFAPQV
+20 LIIPTYNWQFSPQV
-34 EDADFTKIAKK
+34 EDADFTKIAKSV
-45 AGLGPEVA
+45 GLSSEVA
-53 RLLFERGIQDEES
+53 CLLFQRGIKDESS

-82 LLHDMDKAVERI
+82 LLHDMDKAVDRI
-94 RQAIEEGENILI
+94 RQAIEQGELILV

-127 LGAECRV
+127 LGAECLV

-153 FIEQEGISLIVTVDN
+153 FIGQQGVSLIVTVDN
-168 GVAGHEAIELA
+168 GVAGHEAIDLA

-193 MPETLP
+193 MPEVLP

-210 EADYPFK
+210 EANYPFK
-217 YLAGCGVAF
+217 HLAGCGVAF

-254 LTDENRILVQYGLE
+254 LTDENRIMVQYGLE
-268 MLGHTQ
+268 VLRNTQ
-274 RIGLQELL
+274 RIGLQELFEI
-282 DMAGIAANEVTEE
+282 AGISSSDISEE
-295 TVGFQI
+295 TIGFQL

-321 TGFDDEEA
+321 TGFDDEEVR
-329 HEIALMIH
+329 EIALMI
-337 QKNEER
+337 QEKNEER

-348 SIYEEAKTMVDPEKK
+348 AIYEEAKSLVDPNKS

-405 ARSVEAVDIFEALD
+405 ARSIEAVDIFEALD
-419 PHRDLFIAFG
+419 PHRALFIAFG

-439 EVEKLSDLSQVLED
+439 EVEQLDALSEILETYVKDKGIDAKGKSKL
-453 YVREKVADASGKN
+453 Y
-466 KLNLDE
+466 LDE
-472 ELDLETLSLE
+472 ELDLESLSLD
-482 TVKSFERLAPFGM
+482 TVKSFEKLAPFGM
-495 DNQKPVFYIKDF
+495 DNQKPVFYIRDF
-507 HVESARTMGAGN
+507 QVENARSMGAGDS
-519 AHLKLKIFK
+519 HLKLKISK
-528 GEASFEVVAFGQG
+528 GTANFEVVAFGQG
-541 RWATEFSQTKNLEL
+541 SKATEFAQTKQLEL

-566 QTALQLMMVD
+566 QTTLQLMMVD
-576 ARVEGVQLFNIRG
+576 ARVDGVQLFNIRG
-589 KNAVLPEGVPVLDFS
+589 KNAVLPDGVPVLDFT
-604 GEVPD
+604 GELPD
-609 LANSDAVVVKTI
+609 ISSSPAVVVKNI
-621 PEDITLLKTIF
+621 PEDIRILKDIF
-632 QEQHFSAVYFKN
+632 QQHDFSAVYFKN
-644 DIDKAYYLTGY
+644 DIEKPYYLTGY

-679 LKDLAAYLNIQQ
+679 LKDLSAYLKIEQ
-691 ILLVKMIQVFEE
+691 ILLVKMIQIFEE
-703 LGFVTIK
+703 LGFVTIEN
-710 DGVMTVNKEAPK
+710 GVMRVNKDAAK
-722 REIGESQ
+722 RDIAESQ

-740 QEMMALGTVQ
+740 QEMLALGTVQ
-750 EMYDFLME
+750 EIYDFLMGK

>member
-1 MPKSCYNE
+1 M
-9 TIEFLERADVF
+9 I
-20 LITPTYEWQFAPQV
+20 IPTYNWQFAPQV

-45 AGLGPEVA
+45 AGLGPEAA
-53 RLLFERGIQDEES
+53 RLLFSRGIKDEDS
-66 LKKFLEP
+66 LSRFLAP
-73 SLEDLHDPY
+73 SLDDLHDPY
-82 LLHDMDKAVERI
+82 LLHDMDKAVNRI
-94 RQAIEEGENILI
+94 RRAIEQGEFILV

-113 GMTSASIV
+113 GMTSASIF
-121 KESLEQ
+121 KETLEQ
-127 LGAECRV
+127 LGAECLV

-153 FIEQEGISLIVTVDN
+153 FIEQQGISLIVTVDN
-168 GVAGHEAIELA
+168 GVAGHEAIDLA

-193 MPETLP
+193 LPEVLP
-199 DAYAIVHPEHP
+199 DAHAIVHPEHP
-210 EADYPFK
+210 ESDYPFK
-217 YLAGCGVAF
+217 HLAGCGVAF

-254 LTDENRILVQYGLE
+254 LTDENRIMVQYGLE
-268 MLGHTQ
+268 VLRNTQ
-274 RIGLQELL
+274 RLGLQELFEI
-282 DMAGIAANEVTEE
+282 AGISSSDLTEE
-295 TVGFQI
+295 TVGFQL

-321 TGFDDEEA
+321 TGFDDEEVR
-329 HEIALMIH
+329 EIALMI
-337 QKNEER
+337 QDKNEER

-348 SIYEEAKTMVDPEKK
+348 AIYEEARSLVDPNKS

-405 ARSVEAVDIFEALD
+405 ARSIEAVDIFEALN
-419 PHRDLFIAFG
+419 PHRELFIAFG

-439 EVEKLSDLSQVLED
+439 EVEQLDALSEILETYVKDKGIDAKGKSKL
-453 YVREKVADASGKN
+453 Y
-466 KLNLDE
+466 LDE
-472 ELDLETLSLE
+472 ELDLENLSLE

-495 DNQKPVFYIKDF
+495 DNQKPVFYIRDF
-507 HVESARTMGAGN
+507 QVENARSMGAGDS
-519 AHLKLKIFK
+519 HLKLKISK
-528 GEASFEVVAFGQG
+528 GTANFEVLAFGQG
-541 RWATEFSQTKNLEL
+541 AKATEFAQVKDLEL

-576 ARVEGVQLFNIRG
+576 ARVDGVQLFNIRS
-589 KNAVLPEGVPVLDFS
+589 KSAALPDGVPVLDFS
-604 GEVPD
+604 GELPEISKSP
-609 LANSDAVVVKTI
+609 AIVVKNL
-621 PEDITLLKTIF
+621 PEDITILKDILR
-632 QEQHFSAVYFKN
+632 QHDFSAVYFKN
-644 DIDKAYYLTGY
+644 DIEKPYYLTGY

-679 LKDLAAYLNIQQ
+679 LKDLSTYLKIEQ
-691 ILLVKMIQVFEE
+691 ILLVKMIQIFEE
-703 LGFVTIK
+703 LGFVTIEN
-710 DGVMTVNKEAPK
+710 GVMKVNKEAAK
-722 REIGESQ
+722 RDIAESQ

-734 KQTVKD
+734 KQIVKE

-750 EMYDFLME
+750 EIYDFLMAK

>member
-1 MPKSCYNE
+1 MDIY
-9 TIEFLERADVF
+9 
-20 LITPTYEWQFAPQV
+20 LIIPTYNWQFAPQV
-34 EDADFTKIAKK
+34 EDADFTKIAKSV
-45 AGLGPEVA
+45 GLSSEVA
-53 RLLFERGIQDEES
+53 CLLFQRGIKDESS

-82 LLHDMDKAVERI
+82 LLHDMDKAVDRI
-94 RQAIEEGENILI
+94 RQAIEQGELILV

-127 LGAECRV
+127 LGAECLV

-153 FIEQEGISLIVTVDN
+153 FIGQQGVSLIVTVDN
-168 GVAGHEAIELA
+168 GVAGHEAIDLA

-193 MPETLP
+193 MPEVLP

-217 YLAGCGVAF
+217 QLAGCGVAF

-254 LTDENRILVQYGLE
+254 LTDENRIMVQYGLE
-268 MLGHTQ
+268 VLRNTQ
-274 RIGLQELL
+274 RIGLQELFEI
-282 DMAGIAANEVTEE
+282 AGISSSDITEE
-295 TVGFQI
+295 TVGFQL

-308 GRLDDPNPAIDLL
+308 GRLADPNPAIDLL
-321 TGFDDEEA
+321 TGFDDEEV
-329 HEIALMIH
+329 HEIALMI
-337 QKNEER
+337 QEKNEER

-348 SIYEEAKTMVDPEKK
+348 AIYEEAKSLVDPNKS

-405 ARSVEAVDIFEALD
+405 ARSIEAVNIFEALD
-419 PHRDLFIAFG
+419 PHRSIFLAFG

-439 EVEKLSDLSQVLED
+439 EVEQLDALSEILET
-453 YVREKVADASGKN
+453 YVKDKGIAAKGKSR
-466 KLNLDE
+466 LYLDE
-472 ELDLETLSLE
+472 ELDLESLSLD
-482 TVKSFERLAPFGM
+482 TVKSFEKLAPFGM
-495 DNQKPVFYIKDF
+495 DNQKPVFYIRDF
-507 HVESARTMGAGN
+507 QVENARSMGAGDS
-519 AHLKLKIFK
+519 HLKLKISK
-528 GEASFEVVAFGQG
+528 GTANFEVVAFGQG
-541 RWATEFSQTKNLEL
+541 AKATEFAQTKQLEL

-566 QTALQLMMVD
+566 QTTLQLMMVD
-576 ARVEGVQLFNIRG
+576 ARVDGVQLFNIRG
-589 KNAVLPEGVPVLDFS
+589 KNAVLPDGVPVLDFT
-604 GEVPD
+604 GELPD
-609 LANSDAVVVKTI
+609 ISSSPAVVVKNI
-621 PEDITLLKTIF
+621 PEDIRILKDIF
-632 QEQHFSAVYFKN
+632 QQHDFSAVYFKN
-644 DIDKAYYLTGY
+644 DIDKPYYLTGY

-679 LKDLAAYLNIQQ
+679 LKDLSAYLKIEQ
-691 ILLVKMIQVFEE
+691 ILLVKMIQIFEE
-703 LGFVTIK
+703 LGFVTIEN
-710 DGVMTVNKEAPK
+710 GVMRVNKDAAK
-722 REIGESQ
+722 RDIAESQ

-740 QEMMALGTVQ
+740 QEMLALGTVQ
-750 EMYDFLME
+750 EIYDFLMGK

>member
-1 MPKSCYNE
+1 M
-9 TIEFLERADVF
+9 I
-20 LITPTYEWQFAPQV
+20 IPTYNWQFAPQV

-45 AGLGPEVA
+45 AGLGPEAA
-53 RLLFERGIQDEES
+53 RLLFSRGIKDEDS
-66 LKKFLEP
+66 LSRFLAP
-73 SLEDLHDPY
+73 SLDDLHDPY
-82 LLHDMDKAVERI
+82 LLHDMDKAVDRI
-94 RQAIEEGENILI
+94 RRAIEQGEFILV

-113 GMTSASIV
+113 GMTSASIL
-121 KESLEQ
+121 KETLEQ
-127 LGAECRV
+127 LGAECLV

-153 FIEQEGISLIVTVDN
+153 FIEQQGISLIVTVDN
-168 GVAGHEAIELA
+168 GVAGHEAIDLA

-193 MPETLP
+193 MPEVLP

-210 EADYPFK
+210 KADYPFK
-217 YLAGCGVAF
+217 HLAGCGVAF

-254 LTDENRILVQYGLE
+254 LTDENRIMVQYGLE
-268 MLGHTQ
+268 VLRNTQ
-274 RIGLQELL
+274 RLGLQELFEV
-282 DMAGIAANEVTEE
+282 AGISSSDLTEE
-295 TVGFQI
+295 TVGFQL

-321 TGFDDEEA
+321 TGFDDEEV
-329 HEIALMIH
+329 HEIALMI
-337 QKNEER
+337 QNKNEER

-348 SIYEEAKTMVDPEKK
+348 AIYEEAKSLVDPNKS

-405 ARSVEAVDIFEALD
+405 ARSIEAVDIFEALD
-419 PHRDLFIAFG
+419 PHRELFIAFG
-429 GHAGAAGMTL
+429 GHAGAAGMAL
-439 EVEKLSDLSQVLED
+439 EVEQLDALSEILETYVKDKGIDAKGKSKL
-453 YVREKVADASGKN
+453 Y
-466 KLNLDE
+466 LDE
-472 ELDLETLSLE
+472 ELDLENLSLE
-482 TVKSFERLAPFGM
+482 AVKSFERLAPFGM
-495 DNQKPVFYIKDF
+495 DNQKPVFYIRDF
-507 HVESARTMGAGN
+507 QVENARSMGAGDS
-519 AHLKLKIFK
+519 HLKLKISK
-528 GEASFEVVAFGQG
+528 GTANFEVVAFGQG
-541 RWATEFSQTKNLEL
+541 AKATEFAQTKQLEL

-566 QTALQLMMVD
+566 QTTLQLMMVD
-576 ARVEGVQLFNIRG
+576 ARVDGVQLFNIRG
-589 KNAVLPEGVPVLDFS
+589 KTASLPAGVPVLDFT
-604 GEVPD
+604 GELPD
-609 LANSDAVVVKTI
+609 ISSSQAVVIKNL
-621 PEDITLLKTIF
+621 PEDIEILKNIF
-632 QEQHFSAVYFKN
+632 QQHDFLAVYFKN
-644 DIDKAYYLTGY
+644 DIDKPYYLTGY

-679 LKDLAAYLNIQQ
+679 LKDLSTYLKIEQ
-691 ILLVKMIQVFEE
+691 ILLVKMIQIFEE
-703 LGFVTIK
+703 LGFVTIEN
-710 DGVMTVNKEAPK
+710 GVMKVNKEAAK
-722 REIGESQ
+722 RDIAESQ

-734 KQTVKD
+734 KQIVKE

-750 EMYDFLME
+750 EIYDFLMTK

>member
-1 MPKSCYNE
+1 M
-9 TIEFLERADVF
+9 I
-20 LITPTYEWQFAPQV
+20 IPTYNWQFAPQV

-45 AGLGPEVA
+45 AGLGPEAA
-53 RLLFERGIQDEES
+53 RLLFSRGIKDEDS
-66 LKKFLEP
+66 LSRFLAP
-73 SLEDLHDPY
+73 SLDDLHDPY
-82 LLHDMDKAVERI
+82 LLHDMDKAVNRI
-94 RQAIEEGENILI
+94 RRAIEQGEFILV

-113 GMTSASIV
+113 GMTSASIL
-121 KESLEQ
+121 KETLEQ
-127 LGAECRV
+127 LGAECLV

-153 FIEQEGISLIVTVDN
+153 FIEQQGISLIVTVDN
-168 GVAGHEAIELA
+168 GVAGHEAIDLA

-193 MPETLP
+193 MPEVLP

-210 EADYPFK
+210 KADYPFK
-217 YLAGCGVAF
+217 HLAGCGVAF

-254 LTDENRILVQYGLE
+254 LTDENRIMVQYGLE
-268 MLGHTQ
+268 VLRNTQ
-274 RIGLQELL
+274 RLGLQELFEV
-282 DMAGIAANEVTEE
+282 AGISSSDLTEE
-295 TVGFQI
+295 TVGFQL

-308 GRLDDPNPAIDLL
+308 GRLDDPNPAIELL
-321 TGFDDEEA
+321 TGFDDEEVR
-329 HEIALMIH
+329 EIALMI
-337 QKNEER
+337 QDKNEER

-348 SIYEEAKTMVDPEKK
+348 AIYEEAKSLVDPNKS

-405 ARSVEAVDIFEALD
+405 ARSIEAVDIFEALD
-419 PHRDLFIAFG
+419 PHRSIFLAFG

-439 EVEKLSDLSQVLED
+439 EVEQLDALSEILET
-453 YVREKVADASGKN
+453 YVKDKGIAAKGKSR
-466 KLNLDE
+466 LYLDE
-472 ELDLETLSLE
+472 ELDLENLSLD

-495 DNQKPVFYIKDF
+495 DNQKPVFYIRDF
-507 HVESARTMGAGN
+507 QVENARSMGAGDS
-519 AHLKLKIFK
+519 HLKLKISK
-528 GEASFEVVAFGQG
+528 GNANFEVVAFGQG
-541 RWATEFSQTKNLEL
+541 SKATEFAQTKQLEL

-566 QTALQLMMVD
+566 QTTLQLMMVD
-576 ARVEGVQLFNIRG
+576 ARVDGVQLFNIRS
-589 KNAVLPEGVPVLDFS
+589 KSAALPDGVTVLDFS
-604 GEVPD
+604 GELPD
-609 LANSDAVVVKTI
+609 ISKSLAVAVKNL
-621 PEDITLLKTIF
+621 PEDITILKDIF
-632 QEQHFSAVYFKN
+632 QQHDFSAIYFKN
-644 DIDKAYYLTGY
+644 DIDKPYYLTGY
-655 GTREQF
+655 GTRDQF

-679 LKDLAAYLNIQQ
+679 LKDLSTYLKIEQ
-691 ILLVKMIQVFEE
+691 ILLVKMIQIFEE
-703 LGFVTIK
+703 LGFVTIEN
-710 DGVMTVNKEAPK
+710 GVMKVNKEAEK
-722 REIGESQ
+722 RDIAESQ

-750 EMYDFLME
+750 EIYDFLMKK

>member
-1 MPKSCYNE
+1 M
-9 TIEFLERADVF
+9 I
-20 LITPTYEWQFAPQV
+20 IPTYNWQFAPQV

-45 AGLGPEVA
+45 AGLVPEAA
-53 RLLFERGIQDEES
+53 RLLFSRGIRDEDS
-66 LKKFLEP
+66 LSRFLAP
-73 SLEDLHDPY
+73 SLDNLHDPY
-82 LLHDMDKAVERI
+82 LLHDMDKAVNRI
-94 RQAIEEGENILI
+94 RRAIEQGEFILV

-113 GMTSASIV
+113 GMTSASIL
-121 KESLEQ
+121 KETLEQ
-127 LGAECRV
+127 LGAECLV

-153 FIEQEGISLIVTVDN
+153 FIEQQGISLIVTVDN
-168 GVAGHEAIELA
+168 GVAGHEAIDLA

-193 MPETLP
+193 LPEVLP
-199 DAYAIVHPEHP
+199 DAHAIVHPEHP
-210 EADYPFK
+210 ESDYPFK
-217 YLAGCGVAF
+217 HLAGCGVAF

-254 LTDENRILVQYGLE
+254 LTDENRIMLQYGLE
-268 MLGHTQ
+268 VLRNTQ
-274 RIGLQELL
+274 RIGLQELFEI
-282 DMAGIAANEVTEE
+282 AGISSSDVTEE
-295 TVGFQI
+295 TVGFQL

-308 GRLDDPNPAIDLL
+308 GRLDDPNPAIELL
-321 TGFDDEEA
+321 TGFDDEEVR
-329 HEIALMIH
+329 EIALMI
-337 QKNEER
+337 QDKNEER

-348 SIYEEAKTMVDPEKK
+348 AIYEEAKSLVDPNKS

-405 ARSVEAVDIFEALD
+405 ARSIEAVDIFEALD
-419 PHRDLFIAFG
+419 PHRELFIAFG

-439 EVEKLSDLSQVLED
+439 EVDKLEALSELLEAYITEKGLD
-453 YVREKVADASGKN
+453 VATKN
-466 KLNLDE
+466 NLRLDE
-472 ELDLETLSLE
+472 ELDLEALTIE
-482 TVKSFERLAPFGM
+482 TVKNFERLAPFGM
-495 DNQKPVFYIKDF
+495 DHQKPVFYIRDF
-507 HVESARTMGAGN
+507 QVENARTMGAGN
-519 AHLKLKIFK
+519 AHLKLKISK
-528 GEASFEVVAFGQG
+528 GSANFEVVAFGKG
-541 RWATEFSQTKNLEL
+541 SLATEFAQVKDLEL

-576 ARVEGVQLFNIRG
+576 ARVDGVQLFNIRS
-589 KNAVLPEGVPVLDFS
+589 KSVELPEGVPVLDFTS
-604 GEVPD
+604 D
-609 LANSDAVVVKTI
+609 LPEMFSSPAIVVKNI
-621 PEDITLLKTIF
+621 PEDLSLLKQVL
-632 QEQHFSAVYFKN
+632 QEQDFSAIYFKN
-644 DIDKAYYLTGY
+644 DIAKAYYLTGY

-679 LKDLAAYLNIQQ
+679 LKDLAAYLKIEQ
-691 ILLVKMIQVFEE
+691 ILLVKMIQIFEE
-703 LGFVTIK
+703 LGFVTIEN
-710 DGVMTVNKEAPK
+710 GVMKVNKDAAK
-722 REIGESQ
+722 RDIAESQ

-750 EMYDFLME
+750 EIYDFLMEK

>member
-1 MPKSCYNE
+1 M
-9 TIEFLERADVF
+9 I
-20 LITPTYEWQFAPQV
+20 IPTYNWQFAPQV

-45 AGLGPEVA
+45 AGLGPEAA
-53 RLLFERGIQDEES
+53 RLLFSRGIKDEDS
-66 LKKFLEP
+66 LSRFLAP
-73 SLEDLHDPY
+73 SLDDLHDPY
-82 LLHDMDKAVERI
+82 LLHDMDKAVNRI
-94 RQAIEEGENILI
+94 RRAIEQGEFILV

-113 GMTSASIV
+113 GMTSASIL
-121 KESLEQ
+121 KETLEQ
-127 LGAECRV
+127 LGAECLV

-153 FIEQEGISLIVTVDN
+153 FIEQQGISLIVTVDN
-168 GVAGHEAIELA
+168 GVAGHEAIDLA
-179 QSMGVDVIVTDHHS
+179 QSMRVDVIVTDHHS
-193 MPETLP
+193 LPEVLP

-210 EADYPFK
+210 ESDYPFK

-237 VELLDL
+237 FELLDL

-254 LTDENRILVQYGLE
+254 LTDENRIMLQYGLE
-268 MLGHTQ
+268 VLRNTQ
-274 RIGLQELL
+274 RIGLQELFEI
-282 DMAGIAANEVTEE
+282 AGISSSDVTEE
-295 TVGFQI
+295 TIGFQL

-308 GRLDDPNPAIDLL
+308 GRLDDPNPAIELL
-321 TGFDDEEA
+321 TGFDDEEVR
-329 HEIALMIH
+329 EIALMI
-337 QKNEER
+337 QDKNEER

-348 SIYEEAKTMVDPEKK
+348 AIYEEAKSLVDPNKS

-405 ARSVEAVDIFEALD
+405 ARSIEAVDIFEALN
-419 PHRDLFIAFG
+419 PHRELFIAFG

-439 EVEKLSDLSQVLED
+439 EVGQLDALSEILET
-453 YVREKVADASGKN
+453 YVRDKGIDAKGKSP
-466 KLNLDE
+466 LYLDE
-472 ELDLETLSLE
+472 ELDLESLSLE

-495 DNQKPVFYIKDF
+495 DNQKPVFYIRDF
-507 HVESARTMGAGN
+507 QVENARSMGAGDS
-519 AHLKLKIFK
+519 HLKLKISK
-528 GEASFEVVAFGQG
+528 GTASFEVVGFGQG
-541 RWATEFSQTKNLEL
+541 LKATEFSQVKQLEL

-566 QTALQLMMVD
+566 QTTLQLMMVD
-576 ARVEGVQLFNIRG
+576 ARVDGVQLFNIRS
-589 KNAVLPEGVPVLDFS
+589 KSAPLPEGVPVLDFT
-604 GEVPD
+604 GGLPD
-609 LANSDAVVVKTI
+609 LSSSPAVVVKNL
-621 PEDITLLKTIF
+621 PEDITILKDIF
-632 QEQHFSAVYFKN
+632 QQHDFSAIYFKN
-644 DIDKAYYLTGY
+644 DIDKPYYLTGY

-679 LKDLAAYLNIQQ
+679 LKDLSAYLKIEQ
-691 ILLVKMIQVFEE
+691 ILLVKMIQIFEE

-710 DGVMTVNKEAPK
+710 NGVMKVNKDAAK
-722 REIGESQ
+722 RDIAESQ
-729 IYQNL
+729 IYRNL

-750 EMYDFLME
+750 EIYDFLMEK

>member
-1 MPKSCYNE
+1 M
-9 TIEFLERADVF
+9 I
-20 LITPTYEWQFAPQV
+20 IPTYNWQFSPQV
-34 EDADFTKIAKK
+34 EDADFTKIAKS
-45 AGLGPEVA
+45 AGLSSEVA
-53 RLLFERGIQDEES
+53 CLLYQRGIRDESS

-94 RQAIEEGENILI
+94 RLAIERGELILV

-127 LGAECRV
+127 LGAECLV

-153 FIEQEGISLIVTVDN
+153 FIEQQGVSLIVTVDN
-168 GVAGHEAIELA
+168 GVAGHEAIDLA

-193 MPETLP
+193 MPEVLP

-217 YLAGCGVAF
+217 HLAGCGVAF

-254 LTDENRILVQYGLE
+254 LTDENRIMVQYGLE
-268 MLGHTQ
+268 VLRNTQ
-274 RIGLQELL
+274 RIGLQELFEI
-282 DMAGIAANEVTEE
+282 AGIASSDITEE
-295 TVGFQI
+295 TVGFQL

-321 TGFDDEEA
+321 TGFDDEEV
-329 HEIALMIH
+329 HEIALMI
-337 QKNEER
+337 QEKNEER

-348 SIYEEAKTMVDPEKK
+348 AIYEEAKSLVDPNKS
-363 VQVLAKE
+363 VQVLAKQ

-405 ARSVEAVDIFEALD
+405 ARSIEAVDIFEALD
-419 PHRDLFIAFG
+419 PHRELFIAFG
-429 GHAGAAGMTL
+429 GHAGAAGMTIEVDKL
-439 EVEKLSDLSQVLED
+439 EALSELLEAYITEKGLD
-453 YVREKVADASGKN
+453 VATKN
-466 KLNLDE
+466 NLRLDE
-472 ELDLETLSLE
+472 ELNLEALTIE
-482 TVKSFERLAPFGM
+482 TVKNFERLAPFGM
-495 DNQKPVFYIKDF
+495 DHQKPVFYIRDF
-507 HVESARTMGAGN
+507 QVENARTMGAGN
-519 AHLKLKIFK
+519 SHLKLKILK
-528 GEASFEVVAFGQG
+528 GSANFEVVAFGKG
-541 RWATEFSQTKNLEL
+541 SLATEFAQVKDLEL

-576 ARVEGVQLFNIRG
+576 ARVDGVQLFNIRS
-589 KNAVLPEGVPVLDFS
+589 KSVELPEGVPVLDFTSDLPEMFS
-604 GEVPD
+604 GP
-609 LANSDAVVVKTI
+609 AIVVKNI
-621 PEDITLLKTIF
+621 PEDLSLLKQVL
-632 QEQHFSAVYFKN
+632 QEQDFSAIYFKN
-644 DIDKAYYLTGY
+644 DIAKSYYLTGY

-679 LKDLAAYLNIQQ
+679 LKDLSAYLKIEQ
-691 ILLVKMIQVFEE
+691 ILLVKMIQIFEE
-703 LGFVTIK
+703 LGFVTIEN
-710 DGVMTVNKEAPK
+710 GVMKVNKDAAK
-722 REIGESQ
+722 RDIAESQ

-750 EMYDFLME
+750 EIYAFLMAK

>member
-1 MPKSCYNE
+1 M
-9 TIEFLERADVF
+9 IF
-20 LITPTYEWQFAPQV
+20 LIIPTYNWQFAPQV

-53 RLLFERGIQDEES
+53 RLLFERGIKDETS

-73 SLEDLHDPY
+73 SLEELHDPY
-82 LLHDMDKAVERI
+82 LLNDMKKAVERI
-94 RQAIEEGENILI
+94 RYAIEQGELILI

-127 LGAECRV
+127 LGAECLV

-153 FIEQEGISLIVTVDN
+153 FIEQQGVSLIVTVDN
-168 GVAGHEAIELA
+168 GVAGHEAIDLA

-193 MPETLP
+193 MPEVLP
-199 DAYAIVHPEHP
+199 DAYAIIHPEHP
-210 EADYPFK
+210 GADYPFK
-217 YLAGCGVAF
+217 HLAGCGVAF

-254 LTDENRILVQYGLE
+254 LTDENRIMVQYGLE
-268 MLGHTQ
+268 VLRNTQ
-274 RIGLQELL
+274 RMGLQE
-282 DMAGIAANEVTEE
+282 MFEIAGISSSDVTEE
-295 TVGFQI
+295 TVGFQL

-321 TGFDDEEA
+321 TGFDDEEV
-329 HEIALMIH
+329 HEIALLIH

-348 SIYEEAKTMVDPEKK
+348 SIYDEAKGMVDPDKS

-405 ARSVEAVDIFEALD
+405 ARSIEAVDIFEALD
-419 PHRDLFIAFG
+419 PHRELFIAFG
-429 GHAGAAGMTL
+429 GHAGAAGMTIEVDKL
-439 EVEKLSDLSQVLED
+439 EVLSDVLEA
-453 YVREKVADASGKN
+453 YIRGKGADAQGKN
-466 KLNLDE
+466 NLFLDE
-472 ELDLETLSLE
+472 ELDLEALSLE

-495 DNQKPVFYIKDF
+495 DNQKPVFYIRNF
-507 HVESARTMGAGN
+507 QVENARVMGAGN
-519 AHLKLKIFK
+519 AHLKLKISK

-541 RWATEFSQTKNLEL
+541 KWATEFSQTKQLEL

-566 QTALQLMMVD
+566 QTTLQLMMVD

-589 KNAVLPEGVPVLDFS
+589 KNALLPEGVPLLDFTQ
-604 GEVPD
+604 ELPD
-609 LANSDAVVVKTI
+609 VTSCPAIVVKNI
-621 PEDITLLKTIF
+621 PEDISLLKKIC
-632 QEQHFSAVYFKN
+632 QEQEFSAIYFKN
-644 DIDKAYYLTGY
+644 DIAKAYYLTGY

-679 LKDLAAYLNIQQ
+679 LKDLAAFLKIEQ
-691 ILLVKMIQVFEE
+691 ILLVKMIQIFEE
-703 LGFVTIK
+703 LGFVTIEN
-710 DGVMTVNKEAPK
+710 GVMRVNKEAEK
-722 REIGESQ
+722 RDIAQSQ
-729 IYQNL
+729 IYQKL

-740 QEMMALGTVQ
+740 QEIMALGTVQ
-750 EMYDFLME
+750 EIYDFLMEKSE

>member
-1 MPKSCYNE
+1 
-9 TIEFLERADVF
+9 
-20 LITPTYEWQFAPQV
+20 LIIPTYNWQFRPQV
-34 EDADFTKIAKK
+34 EDEDFTKIAKK

-53 RLLFERGIQDEES
+53 RLLYSRGVKDQEALS
-66 LKKFLEP
+66 HFLTP
-73 SLEDLHDPY
+73 TLDDLHDPY

-94 RQAIEEGENILI
+94 RRAIEDGEFILI

-127 LGAECRV
+127 LGAEVAV

-153 FIEQEGISLIVTVDN
+153 FIEQQGISLIVTVDN
-168 GVAGHEAIELA
+168 GVAGHEAIDLA

-193 MPETLP
+193 MPEVLP

-210 EADYPFK
+210 DADYPFK
-217 YLAGCGVAF
+217 HLAGCGVAF

-254 LTDENRILVQYGLE
+254 LTDENRIMVQYGLE
-268 MLGHTQ
+268 VLRNTQ
-274 RIGLQELL
+274 RMGLQE
-282 DMAGIAANEVTEE
+282 MFNIAGIARNDVTEE
-295 TVGFQI
+295 TVGFQL

-329 HEIALMIH
+329 HDIALMIH
-337 QKNEER
+337 EKNEER

-348 SIYEEAKTMVDPEKK
+348 AIYQEAKAMVDPAKK
-363 VQVLAKE
+363 VQILAKE

-385 EELGQTVIVLNI
+385 EELGQTVIVLNL

-405 ARSVEAVDIFEALD
+405 ARSIEALDIFEALD
-419 PHRDLFIAFG
+419 PHRNLFIAFG

-439 EVEKLSDLSQVLED
+439 EADKLDTLSEILESYVLD
-453 YVREKVADASGKN
+453 KGLDATTKN
-466 KLNLDE
+466 NLSLDE
-472 ELDLETLSLE
+472 ELDLEALTIDV
-482 TVKSFERLAPFGM
+482 VKNFERLAPFGM
-495 DNQKPVFYIKDF
+495 DNQKPVFYIRDF
-507 HVESARTMGAGN
+507 QIENARAMGASN
-519 AHLKLKIFK
+519 AHLKLKIFR
-528 GEASFEVVAFGQG
+528 GTSNFEVVAFGKG
-541 RWATEFSQTKNLEL
+541 SLAAEFSQAKGIEL

-566 QTALQLMMVD
+566 QTTLQLMMVD
-576 ARVEGVQLFNIRG
+576 ARVDGVQLFNIRG
-589 KNAVLPEGVPVLDFS
+589 KSVPLPEGIPVLDFTKDL
-604 GEVPD
+604 PD
-609 LANSDAVVVKTI
+609 LTTSPAVVVKNI
-621 PEDITLLKTIF
+621 PEDLNPLKQII
-632 QEQHFSAVYFKN
+632 QEQDFSAIYFKN

-679 LKDLAAYLNIQQ
+679 LKDLSAYLKIEQ
-691 ILLVKMIQVFEE
+691 ILLVKMIQIFEE
-703 LGFVTIK
+703 LGFVTIEN
-710 DGVMTVNKEAPK
+710 GVMKVNKEAPK
-722 REIGESQ
+722 RDIAESH
-729 IYQNL
+729 IYQQL

-740 QEMMALGTVQ
+740 QEMMALATVQ
-750 EMYDFLME
+750 EIYDFLMEK

>member
-1 MPKSCYNE
+1 MDIY
-9 TIEFLERADVF
+9 
-20 LITPTYEWQFAPQV
+20 LIIPTYNWQFSPQV
-34 EDADFTKIAKK
+34 EDADFTKIAKSV
-45 AGLGPEVA
+45 GLSSEVA
-53 RLLFERGIQDEES
+53 CLLFQRGIKDESS

-82 LLHDMDKAVERI
+82 LLHDMDKAVDRI
-94 RQAIEEGENILI
+94 RQAIEQGELILV

-127 LGAECRV
+127 LGAECLV

-153 FIEQEGISLIVTVDN
+153 FIGQQGVSLIVTVDN
-168 GVAGHEAIELA
+168 GVAGHEAIDLA

-193 MPETLP
+193 MPEVLP

-217 YLAGCGVAF
+217 QLAGCGVAF

-254 LTDENRILVQYGLE
+254 LTDENRIMVQYGLE
-268 MLGHTQ
+268 VLRNTQ
-274 RIGLQELL
+274 RIGLQELFEI
-282 DMAGIAANEVTEE
+282 AGISSSDITEE
-295 TVGFQI
+295 TVGFQL

-321 TGFDDEEA
+321 TGFDDEEV
-329 HEIALMIH
+329 HEIALMI
-337 QKNEER
+337 QEKNEER

-348 SIYEEAKTMVDPEKK
+348 AIYEEAKSLVDPNKS

-405 ARSVEAVDIFEALD
+405 ARSIEAVNIFEALD
-419 PHRDLFIAFG
+419 PHRSIFLAFG

-439 EVEKLSDLSQVLED
+439 EVEQLDALSEILET
-453 YVREKVADASGKN
+453 YVKDKGIAAKGKSR
-466 KLNLDE
+466 LYLDE
-472 ELDLETLSLE
+472 ELDLESLSLD
-482 TVKSFERLAPFGM
+482 TVKSFEKLAPFGM
-495 DNQKPVFYIKDF
+495 DNQKPVFYIRDF
-507 HVESARTMGAGN
+507 QVENARSMGAGDS
-519 AHLKLKIFK
+519 HLKLKISK
-528 GEASFEVVAFGQG
+528 GTANFEVVAFGQG
-541 RWATEFSQTKNLEL
+541 AKATEFAQTKQLEL

-566 QTALQLMMVD
+566 QTTLQLMMVD
-576 ARVEGVQLFNIRG
+576 ARVDGVQLFNIRG
-589 KNAVLPEGVPVLDFS
+589 KNAVLPDGVPVLDFT
-604 GEVPD
+604 GELPD
-609 LANSDAVVVKTI
+609 ISSSPAVVVKNI
-621 PEDITLLKTIF
+621 PEDIRILKDIF
-632 QEQHFSAVYFKN
+632 QQHDFSAVYFKN
-644 DIDKAYYLTGY
+644 DIEKPYYLIGY

-679 LKDLAAYLNIQQ
+679 LKDLSAYLKIEQ
-691 ILLVKMIQVFEE
+691 ILLVKMIQIFEE
-703 LGFVTIK
+703 LGFVTIEN
-710 DGVMTVNKEAPK
+710 GVMRVNKDAAK
-722 REIGESQ
+722 RDIAESQ

-740 QEMMALGTVQ
+740 QEMLALGTVQ
-750 EMYDFLME
+750 EIYDFLMGK

>member
-1 MPKSCYNE
+1 MDIY
-9 TIEFLERADVF
+9 
-20 LITPTYEWQFAPQV
+20 LIIPTYNWQFSPQV
-34 EDADFTKIAKK
+34 EDADFTKIAKSV
-45 AGLGPEVA
+45 GLSSEVA
-53 RLLFERGIQDEES
+53 CLLFQRGIKDESS

-82 LLHDMDKAVERI
+82 LLHDMDKAVDRI
-94 RQAIEEGENILI
+94 RQAIEQGELILV

-127 LGAECRV
+127 LGAECLV

-153 FIEQEGISLIVTVDN
+153 FIGQQGVSLIVTVDN
-168 GVAGHEAIELA
+168 GVAGHEAIDLA

-193 MPETLP
+193 MPEVLP

-217 YLAGCGVAF
+217 QLAGCGVAF

-254 LTDENRILVQYGLE
+254 LTDENRIMVQYGLE
-268 MLGHTQ
+268 VLRNTQ
-274 RIGLQELL
+274 RIGLQELFEI
-282 DMAGIAANEVTEE
+282 AGISSSDITEE
-295 TVGFQI
+295 TVGFQL

-308 GRLDDPNPAIDLL
+308 GRLADPNPAIDLL
-321 TGFDDEEA
+321 TGFDDEEV
-329 HEIALMIH
+329 HEIALMI
-337 QKNEER
+337 QEKNEER

-348 SIYEEAKTMVDPEKK
+348 AIYEEAKSLVDPNKS

-405 ARSVEAVDIFEALD
+405 ARSIEAVNIFEALD
-419 PHRDLFIAFG
+419 PHRSIFLAFG

-439 EVEKLSDLSQVLED
+439 EVEQLDALSEILETYVKDKGIDAKGKSKL
-453 YVREKVADASGKN
+453 Y
-466 KLNLDE
+466 LDE
-472 ELDLETLSLE
+472 ELDLESLSLD
-482 TVKSFERLAPFGM
+482 TVKSFEKLAPFGM
-495 DNQKPVFYIKDF
+495 DNQKPVFYIRDF
-507 HVESARTMGAGN
+507 QVENARSMGAGDS
-519 AHLKLKIFK
+519 HLKLKISK
-528 GEASFEVVAFGQG
+528 GTANFEVVAFGQG
-541 RWATEFSQTKNLEL
+541 AKATEFAQTKQLEL

-566 QTALQLMMVD
+566 QTTLQLMMVD
-576 ARVEGVQLFNIRG
+576 ARVDGVQLFNIRG
-589 KNAVLPEGVPVLDFS
+589 KNAVLPDGVPVLDFT
-604 GEVPD
+604 GELPD
-609 LANSDAVVVKTI
+609 ISSSPAVVVKNI
-621 PEDITLLKTIF
+621 PEDIRILKDIF
-632 QEQHFSAVYFKN
+632 QQHDFSAVYFKN
-644 DIDKAYYLTGY
+644 DIEKPYYLIGY

-669 QFPEFDIRYK
+669 QFPEVDIRYK
-679 LKDLAAYLNIQQ
+679 LKDLSAYLKIEQ
-691 ILLVKMIQVFEE
+691 ILLVKMIQIFEE
-703 LGFVTIK
+703 LGFVTIEN
-710 DGVMTVNKEAPK
+710 GVMRVNKDAAK
-722 REIGESQ
+722 RDIAESQ

-740 QEMMALGTVQ
+740 QEMLALGTVQ
-750 EMYDFLME
+750 EIYDFLMGK

>member
-1 MPKSCYNE
+1 MDIY
-9 TIEFLERADVF
+9 
-20 LITPTYEWQFAPQV
+20 LIIPTYNWQFSPQV
-34 EDADFTKIAKK
+34 EDADFTKIAKSV
-45 AGLGPEVA
+45 GLSSEVA
-53 RLLFERGIQDEES
+53 CLLFQRGIKDESS

-82 LLHDMDKAVERI
+82 LLHDMDKAVDRI
-94 RQAIEEGENILI
+94 RQAIEQGELILV

-127 LGAECRV
+127 LGAECLV

-153 FIEQEGISLIVTVDN
+153 FIGQQGVSLIVTVDN
-168 GVAGHEAIELA
+168 GVAGHEAIDLA

-193 MPETLP
+193 MPEVLP

-217 YLAGCGVAF
+217 HLAGCGVAF

-254 LTDENRILVQYGLE
+254 LTDENRIMVQYGLE
-268 MLGHTQ
+268 VLRNTQ
-274 RIGLQELL
+274 RIGLQELFEI
-282 DMAGIAANEVTEE
+282 AGISSSDITEE
-295 TVGFQI
+295 TVGFQL

-308 GRLDDPNPAIDLL
+308 GRLADPNPAIDLL
-321 TGFDDEEA
+321 TGFDDEEV
-329 HEIALMIH
+329 HEIALMI
-337 QKNEER
+337 QEKNEER

-348 SIYEEAKTMVDPEKK
+348 AIYEEAKSLVDPNKS

-405 ARSVEAVDIFEALD
+405 ARSIEAVNIFEALD
-419 PHRDLFIAFG
+419 PHRSIFLAFG

-439 EVEKLSDLSQVLED
+439 EVEQLDALSEILET
-453 YVREKVADASGKN
+453 YVKDKGIAAKGKSR
-466 KLNLDE
+466 LYLDE
-472 ELDLETLSLE
+472 ELDLESLSLD
-482 TVKSFERLAPFGM
+482 TVKSFEKLAPFGM
-495 DNQKPVFYIKDF
+495 DNQKPVFYIRDF
-507 HVESARTMGAGN
+507 QVENARSMGAGDS
-519 AHLKLKIFK
+519 HLKLKISK
-528 GEASFEVVAFGQG
+528 GTANFEVVAFGQG
-541 RWATEFSQTKNLEL
+541 AKATEFAQTKQLEL

-566 QTALQLMMVD
+566 QTTLQLMMVD
-576 ARVEGVQLFNIRG
+576 ARVDGVQLFNIRG
-589 KNAVLPEGVPVLDFS
+589 KNAVLPDGVPVLDFT
-604 GEVPD
+604 GELPD
-609 LANSDAVVVKTI
+609 ISSSPAVVVKNI
-621 PEDITLLKTIF
+621 PEDIRILKDIF
-632 QEQHFSAVYFKN
+632 QQHDFSAVYFKN
-644 DIDKAYYLTGY
+644 DIEKPYYLTGY

-679 LKDLAAYLNIQQ
+679 LKDLSAYLKIEQ
-691 ILLVKMIQVFEE
+691 ILLVKMIQIFEE
-703 LGFVTIK
+703 LGFVTIEN
-710 DGVMTVNKEAPK
+710 GVMRVNKDAAK
-722 REIGESQ
+722 RDIAESQ

-740 QEMMALGTVQ
+740 QEMLALGTVQ
-750 EMYDFLME
+750 EIYDFLMGK

>member
-1 MPKSCYNE
+1 MDIY
-9 TIEFLERADVF
+9 
-20 LITPTYEWQFAPQV
+20 LIIPTYNWQFSPQV
-34 EDADFTKIAKK
+34 EDADFTKIAKSV
-45 AGLGPEVA
+45 GLSSEVA
-53 RLLFERGIQDEES
+53 CLLFQRGIKDESS

-82 LLHDMDKAVERI
+82 LLHDMDKAVDRI
-94 RQAIEEGENILI
+94 RQAIEQGELILV

-127 LGAECRV
+127 LGAECLV

-153 FIEQEGISLIVTVDN
+153 FIGQQGVSLIVTVDN
-168 GVAGHEAIELA
+168 GVAGHEAIDLA

-193 MPETLP
+193 MPEVLP

-217 YLAGCGVAF
+217 HLAGCGVAF

-254 LTDENRILVQYGLE
+254 LTDENRIMVQYGLE
-268 MLGHTQ
+268 VLRNTQ
-274 RIGLQELL
+274 RIGLQELFEI
-282 DMAGIAANEVTEE
+282 AGIASSDITGE
-295 TVGFQI
+295 TVGFQL

-321 TGFDDEEA
+321 TGFDDEEV
-329 HEIALMIH
+329 HEIALMI
-337 QKNEER
+337 QEKNEER

-348 SIYEEAKTMVDPEKK
+348 AIYEEAKSLVDPNKS

-405 ARSVEAVDIFEALD
+405 ARSIEAVDIFEALN
-419 PHRDLFIAFG
+419 PHRELFIAFG

-439 EVEKLSDLSQVLED
+439 EAEQLDALSEILET
-453 YVREKVADASGKN
+453 YVKDKGIDAKGKN
-466 KLNLDE
+466 TLYLDE
-472 ELDLETLSLE
+472 ELDLESLSLE

-495 DNQKPVFYIKDF
+495 DNQKPVFYIRDF
-507 HVESARTMGAGN
+507 QVENARSMGAGDS
-519 AHLKLKIFK
+519 HLKLKISK
-528 GEASFEVVAFGQG
+528 GTASFEVVAFGQG
-541 RWATEFSQTKNLEL
+541 SKATEFSQVKQLEL

-566 QTALQLMMVD
+566 QTTLQLMMVD
-576 ARVEGVQLFNIRG
+576 ARVDGVQLFNIRG
-589 KNAVLPEGVPVLDFS
+589 KNASLPDGVPVLDFT
-604 GEVPD
+604 GKLPD
-609 LANSDAVVVKTI
+609 ISLSPAIVVKNL
-621 PEDITLLKTIF
+621 PEDITILKNIF
-632 QEQHFSAVYFKN
+632 QQHDFSAVYFKN
-644 DIDKAYYLTGY
+644 DIDKPYYLTGY

-679 LKDLAAYLNIQQ
+679 LKDLSTYLKIEQ
-691 ILLVKMIQVFEE
+691 ILLVKMIQIFEE
-703 LGFVTIK
+703 LGFVTIEN
-710 DGVMTVNKEAPK
+710 GVMRVNKDAAK
-722 REIGESQ
+722 RDIAESQ

-740 QEMMALGTVQ
+740 QEMLALGTVQ
-750 EMYDFLME
+750 EIYDFLMGK

>member
-1 MPKSCYNE
+1 M
-9 TIEFLERADVF
+9 I
-20 LITPTYEWQFAPQV
+20 IPTYNWQFAPQV

-45 AGLGPEVA
+45 AGLGPEAA
-53 RLLFERGIQDEES
+53 RLLFSRGIKDEDS
-66 LKKFLEP
+66 LTRFLAP
-73 SLEDLHDPY
+73 SLDDLHDPY
-82 LLHDMDKAVERI
+82 LLHDMDKAVNRI
-94 RQAIEEGENILI
+94 RRAIEQGEFILV

-113 GMTSASIV
+113 GMTSASIL
-121 KESLEQ
+121 KETLEQ
-127 LGAECRV
+127 LGAECLV

-153 FIEQEGISLIVTVDN
+153 FIEQQGISLIVTVDN
-168 GVAGHEAIELA
+168 GVAGHEAIDLA

-193 MPETLP
+193 LPEVLP
-199 DAYAIVHPEHP
+199 DAHAIVHPEHP

-217 YLAGCGVAF
+217 HLAGCGVAF

-254 LTDENRILVQYGLE
+254 LTDENRIMLQYGLE
-268 MLGHTQ
+268 VLRNTQ
-274 RIGLQELL
+274 RIGLQELFEI
-282 DMAGIAANEVTEE
+282 AGISSSDVTEE
-295 TVGFQI
+295 TVGFQL

-308 GRLDDPNPAIDLL
+308 GRLDDPNPAIELL
-321 TGFDDEEA
+321 TGFDDEEVR
-329 HEIALMIH
+329 EIALMI
-337 QKNEER
+337 QDKNEER

-348 SIYEEAKTMVDPEKK
+348 AIYEEAKSLVDPNKS

-405 ARSVEAVDIFEALD
+405 ARSIEAVDIFEALD
-419 PHRDLFIAFG
+419 PHRELFIAFG

-439 EVEKLSDLSQVLED
+439 EVDKLEALSELLEAYITEKGLD
-453 YVREKVADASGKN
+453 VATKN
-466 KLNLDE
+466 NLRLDE
-472 ELDLETLSLE
+472 ALDLEALTIE
-482 TVKSFERLAPFGM
+482 TVKNFERLAPFGM
-495 DNQKPVFYIKDF
+495 DHQKPVFYIRDF
-507 HVESARTMGAGN
+507 QVENTRTMGAGN
-519 AHLKLKIFK
+519 AHLKLKISK
-528 GEASFEVVAFGQG
+528 GSANFEVVAFGKG
-541 RWATEFSQTKNLEL
+541 LLATEFAQVKDLEL

-576 ARVEGVQLFNIRG
+576 ARVDGVQLFNIRS
-589 KNAVLPEGVPVLDFS
+589 KSVELPEGVPVLDFTS
-604 GEVPD
+604 D
-609 LANSDAVVVKTI
+609 LPEMLSSPAIVVKNI
-621 PEDITLLKTIF
+621 PEDLSLLKQVL
-632 QEQHFSAVYFKN
+632 QEQDFSAIYFKN
-644 DIDKAYYLTGY
+644 DIAKAYYLTGY

-679 LKDLAAYLNIQQ
+679 LKDLAAYLKIEQ

-703 LGFVTIK
+703 LGFVSIEN
-710 DGVMTVNKEAPK
+710 GVMRVNKDAAK
-722 REIGESQ
+722 RDIAESQ

-750 EMYDFLME
+750 EIYDFLMEK

>member
-1 MPKSCYNE
+1 M
-9 TIEFLERADVF
+9 I
-20 LITPTYEWQFAPQV
+20 IPTYNWQFAPQV

-45 AGLGPEVA
+45 AGLGPEAA
-53 RLLFERGIQDEES
+53 RLLFSRGIKDEDS
-66 LKKFLEP
+66 LSRFLAP
-73 SLEDLHDPY
+73 SLDDLHDPY

-94 RQAIEEGENILI
+94 RQAIERGELILV

-127 LGAECRV
+127 LGAECLV

-153 FIEQEGISLIVTVDN
+153 FIEQQGVSLIVTVDN
-168 GVAGHEAIELA
+168 GVAGHEAIDLA

-193 MPETLP
+193 MPEVLP

-210 EADYPFK
+210 KANYPFK
-217 YLAGCGVAF
+217 HLAGCGVAF

-254 LTDENRILVQYGLE
+254 LTDENRIMVQYGLE
-268 MLGHTQ
+268 VLRNTQ
-274 RIGLQELL
+274 RLGLQELFEV
-282 DMAGIAANEVTEE
+282 AGISSSDLTEE
-295 TVGFQI
+295 TVGFQL

-308 GRLDDPNPAIDLL
+308 GRLDDPNLAIDLL
-321 TGFDDEEA
+321 TGFDDEEV
-329 HEIALMIH
+329 HEIALMI
-337 QKNEER
+337 QEKNEER

-348 SIYEEAKTMVDPEKK
+348 AIYEEAKSLVDPNKS

-405 ARSVEAVDIFEALD
+405 ARSIEAVDIFEALD
-419 PHRDLFIAFG
+419 PHRSIFLAFG

-439 EVEKLSDLSQVLED
+439 EVEQLDALSEILET
-453 YVREKVADASGKN
+453 YVKDKGIAAKGKSR
-466 KLNLDE
+466 LYLDE
-472 ELDLETLSLE
+472 ELDLENLSLD

-495 DNQKPVFYIKDF
+495 DNQKPVFYIRDF
-507 HVESARTMGAGN
+507 QIENARSMGAGDS
-519 AHLKLKIFK
+519 HLKLKISK
-528 GEASFEVVAFGQG
+528 GNANFEVVAFGQG
-541 RWATEFSQTKNLEL
+541 SKATEFAQTKQLEL

-566 QTALQLMMVD
+566 QTTLQLMMVD
-576 ARVEGVQLFNIRG
+576 ARVDGVQLFNIRS
-589 KNAVLPEGVPVLDFS
+589 KSAALPDGVPVLDFS
-604 GEVPD
+604 GELPD
-609 LANSDAVVVKTI
+609 ISKSLAVAVKNL
-621 PEDITLLKTIF
+621 PEDITILKDIF
-632 QEQHFSAVYFKN
+632 QQHDFSAIYFKN
-644 DIDKAYYLTGY
+644 DIDKPYYLTGY
-655 GTREQF
+655 GTRDQF

-679 LKDLAAYLNIQQ
+679 LKDLSTYLKIEQ
-691 ILLVKMIQVFEE
+691 ILLVKMIQIFEE
-703 LGFVTIK
+703 LGFVTIEN
-710 DGVMTVNKEAPK
+710 GMMRVNKEAEK
-722 REIGESQ
+722 RDITESQ

-750 EMYDFLME
+750 EIYDFLMKK